1 MFISFLF
8 SEKYVYISKTILIN
22 LFAKKVLL
30 IFLTTL
36 NLYAKIIYR
45 TYVLYDRSKILII
58 YIRRKK
64 LLSKQAISLSY
75 LYGGK
80 WIGFSD
86 QTKSTMDCLKIKTSS
101 NESFYLQYRTWN
113 KGMNGYYPYV
123 KSTENDY
130 AGSSGKPIQQLQ
142 IQAYRNDGTKLV
154 SGVVVMYRAFVENKW
169 LPWVSNAD
177 PEWMDSVRS
186 KYNLGGTLDTS
197 SSYAGIS
204 GKNISGMEIRVYKE
218 SSLGNYS
225 GGESNPSLSY
235 MVGNESNWKSFS
247 KSTLSSKID
256 GIKIQTGSNK
266 DYYLT
271 YRTWNEGQS
280 SYYPAVNS
288 TENDYAGS
296 PGKAIQRLSINVYR
310 NNGTKLTSGIIVM
323 YRVYTD
329 SRWLPWV
336 SNADPEWMR
345 NVKTKYSLNGT
356 LDTGSSYAGIDGKNI
371 GGVEIRIF
379 EEDSLNAGSGSFV
392 GSEELITTQYMA
404 NSTSNWKSFNHKVMA
419 SPIDGIKIQTNS
431 NSDFYLRYKTWNEGQ
446 SYYYPEVTSLENDYA
461 GYPNKPIQGLSISAY
476 SKDGTKLTAGVVVM
490 YRAYVDGRWLPWVS
504 NADPEWMQDVQE
516 NYNLGGTLDVSSSY
530 AGIIGKNIS
539 GVEIYVFNGKSISSS
554 IGNLSGGKVAST
566 LSYIDEDSNWHSFT
580 SMASS
585 VHINGIKIKTDKS
598 KPYYLL
604 YRTWNEG
611 KSYYYPFVKSNEN
624 DYAGYPGGTVQL
636 LNIQVYSKEDVKLT
650 SGVVVMYRVHVE
662 GNWLPWVSNADPKWM
677 RSVQSKYNLDGTL
690 DTGSSY
696 AGIDGK
702 NINGVEIHIYEENE
716 IYTKPQTP
724 IGNSKIIQ
732 APFISQLGK
741 YPTGCESVTT
751 VMALNH
757 IGIDVSVDKFI
768 DSYLTKTGVPFDPS
782 ISFGGNPRSTS
793 GYGCYAPVIKKA
805 LDKALSGKNYEAKV
819 LNNVSLKTLCSQYI
833 DKGIPVILWA
843 TMYMNTPYISSTW
856 TYNGKTINWI
866 APEHCLLLVGYD
878 SSHYIFND
886 PLTSHPQ
893 TYYSK
898 SSVEAAY
905 KGLNYQAIVLEK
917 KDTSTPAPT
926 PAPVY
931 KYGAVKNPENGII
944 YPIEYLENGKQYID
958 VPYKL
963 EKTTKLTKN
972 SFNAAKF
979 ISGLAF
985 DDSLVDK
992 MDKAPLIGSI
1002 YGIVVG
1008 GITSFAESWESLY
1021 IDVEYWQDKSSGK
1034 RRAFVKC
1041 GESNYCN
1048 FFNNLISLKNLSMKD
1063 IHGYWSGANIYSA
1076 VVWETT
1082 VNDFAKGEY
1091 GKYKGIVPND
1101 SYNYDIVFTFDER
1114 RRSDKHVSWIFCGE
1128 NGKMY
1133 EYATIYDSEKIEIV
1147 VKNFWGTE
1155 VDRINIMPQI
1165 NPVSELPQD
1174 KAALFEFVK
1183 A

>member
-1 MFISFLF
+1 
-8 SEKYVYISKTILIN
+8 
-22 LFAKKVLL
+22 
-30 IFLTTL
+30 
-36 NLYAKIIYR
+36 
-45 TYVLYDRSKILII
+45 
-58 YIRRKK
+58 
-64 LLSKQAISLSY
+64 
-75 LYGGK
+75 
-80 WIGFSD
+80 
-86 QTKSTMDCLKIKTSS
+86 
-101 NESFYLQYRTWN
+101 
-113 KGMNGYYPYV
+113 
-123 KSTENDY
+123 
-130 AGSSGKPIQQLQ
+130 
-142 IQAYRNDGTKLV
+142 
-154 SGVVVMYRAFVENKW
+154 MYRAFVENKW

-177 PEWMDSVRS
+177 PEWMDSVQS

-204 GKNISGMEIRVYKE
+204 GKNISGIEIRVYKE

-235 MVGNESNWKSFS
+235 MVGNGSNWKSFS
-247 KSTLSSKID
+247 KSTLSSRID

-356 LDTGSSYAGIDGKNI
+356 LDTGSSYAVIDGKNI

-580 SMASS
+580 STASS
-585 VHINGIKIKTDKS
+585 VHINGIKIKTDKD

-611 KSYYYPFVKSNEN
+611 KSYYYPFVKSTEN
-624 DYAGYPGGTVQL
+624 DYAGYPGGIVQL
-636 LNIQVYSKEDVKLT
+636 LNIQVYSKDDVKLT
-650 SGVVVMYRVHVE
+650 SGVVVMYRVHV
-662 GNWLPWVSNADPKWM
+662 GGSWLPWVSNADPKWM
-677 RSVQSKYNLDGTL
+677 RSVQTKYNLGGTL
-690 DTGSSY
+690 DTGASY
-696 AGIDGK
+696 AGIDGQ
-702 NINGVEIHIYEENE
+702 NINGVEIYIYEENE

-757 IGIDVSVDKFI
+757 IGIDISVDKFI
-768 DSYLTKTGVPFDPS
+768 DSYLTKTGVPFDPN
-782 ISFGGNPRSTS
+782 ISFGGNPRYTS

-805 LDKALSGKNYEAKV
+805 LDKALSGQKYTAKQ
-819 LNNVSLKTLCSQYI
+819 LYGVSLKNLCSNYI

-886 PLTSHPQ
+886 PLTYQPQ

-898 SSVEAAY
+898 SSVEVAY

-931 KYGAVKNPENGII
+931 KYGAVKNPINGKI
-944 YPIEYLENGKQYID
+944 YPIEYYENGKSY
-958 VPYKL
+958 YKEEHINE
-963 EKTTKLTKN
+963 EKTTRLVKN
-972 SFNAAKF
+972 SFDVAKF

-1002 YGIVVG
+1002 YGIVIG
-1008 GITSFAESWESLY
+1008 GITSFSESWESLY
-1021 IDVEYWQDKSSGK
+1021 IDVKYYKAKSSG
-1034 RRAFVKC
+1034 RRWANIEC
-1041 GESNYCN
+1041 GESKYCN
-1048 FFNNLISLKNLSMKD
+1048 FFNNLLSLKNQSMRALY
-1063 IHGYWSGANIYSA
+1063 GRWSGANMYSA
-1076 VVWETT
+1076 QVWEST
-1082 VNDFAKGEY
+1082 VNDFAKGQY
-1091 GKYKGIVPND
+1091 AKFKGIIPNNP
-1101 SYNYDIVFTFDER
+1101 YNYDIIFTFDER
-1114 RRSDKHVSWIFCGE
+1114 RKEDKYVSQIFCGKD
-1128 NGKMY
+1128 GKMY
-1133 EYATIYDSEKIEIV
+1133 EYAHIYNSEKIEIV
-1147 VKNFWGTE
+1147 VKDFLGTE
-1155 VDRINIMPQI
+1155 IDRINILPQM
-1165 NPVSELPQD
+1165 NPLSELPQD
-1174 KAALFEFVK
+1174 KAALFEFMK

>member
-1 MFISFLF
+1 
-8 SEKYVYISKTILIN
+8 
-22 LFAKKVLL
+22 
-30 IFLTTL
+30 
-36 NLYAKIIYR
+36 
-45 TYVLYDRSKILII
+45 
-58 YIRRKK
+58 
-64 LLSKQAISLSY
+64 
-75 LYGGK
+75 
-80 WIGFSD
+80 
-86 QTKSTMDCLKIKTSS
+86 
-101 NESFYLQYRTWN
+101 
-113 KGMNGYYPYV
+113 
-123 KSTENDY
+123 
-130 AGSSGKPIQQLQ
+130 
-142 IQAYRNDGTKLV
+142 
-154 SGVVVMYRAFVENKW
+154 MYRAFVENKW

-177 PEWMDSVRS
+177 PEWMDSVQS

-204 GKNISGMEIRVYKE
+204 GKNISGIEIRVYKE

-247 KSTLSSKID
+247 KSTLSSRID

-580 SMASS
+580 STASS
-585 VHINGIKIKTDKS
+585 VHINGIKIKTDKD

-611 KSYYYPFVKSNEN
+611 KSYYYPFVKSTEN
-624 DYAGYPGGTVQL
+624 DYAGYPGGIVQL
-636 LNIQVYSKEDVKLT
+636 LNIQVYSKDDVKLT
-650 SGVVVMYRVHVE
+650 SGVVVMYRVHV
-662 GNWLPWVSNADPKWM
+662 GGSWLPWVSNADPKWM
-677 RSVQSKYNLDGTL
+677 RSVQTKYNLGGTL
-690 DTGSSY
+690 DTGASY
-696 AGIDGK
+696 AGIDGQ
-702 NINGVEIHIYEENE
+702 NINGVEIYIYEENE

-757 IGIDVSVDKFI
+757 IGIDISVDKFI
-768 DSYLTKTGVPFDPS
+768 DSYLTKTGVPFDPN
-782 ISFGGNPRSTS
+782 ISFGGNPRYTS

-805 LDKALSGKNYEAKV
+805 LDKALSGQKYTAKQ
-819 LNNVSLKTLCSQYI
+819 LYGVSLKNLCSNYI

-886 PLTSHPQ
+886 PLTYQPQ

-898 SSVEAAY
+898 SSVEVAY

-931 KYGAVKNPENGII
+931 KYGAVKNPINGKI
-944 YPIEYLENGKQYID
+944 YPIEYYENGKSY
-958 VPYKL
+958 YKEEHINE
-963 EKTTKLTKN
+963 EKTTRLVKN
-972 SFNAAKF
+972 SFDVAKF

-1002 YGIVVG
+1002 YGIVIG
-1008 GITSFAESWESLY
+1008 GITSFSESWESLY
-1021 IDVEYWQDKSSGK
+1021 IDVKYYKAKSSG
-1034 RRAFVKC
+1034 RRWANIEC
-1041 GESNYCN
+1041 GESKYCN
-1048 FFNNLISLKNLSMKD
+1048 FFNNLLSLKNQSMRALY
-1063 IHGYWSGANIYSA
+1063 GRWSGANMYSA
-1076 VVWETT
+1076 QVWEST
-1082 VNDFAKGEY
+1082 VNDFAKGQY
-1091 GKYKGIVPND
+1091 AKFKGIIPNN
-1101 SYNYDIVFTFDER
+1101 SYNYDIIFTFDER
-1114 RRSDKHVSWIFCGE
+1114 RKEDKYVSQIFCGKD
-1128 NGKMY
+1128 GKMY
-1133 EYATIYDSEKIEIV
+1133 EYAHIYNSEKIEIV
-1147 VKNFWGTE
+1147 VKDFLGTE
-1155 VDRINIMPQI
+1155 IDRINILPQM
-1165 NPVSELPQD
+1165 NPLSELPQD
-1174 KAALFEFVK
+1174 KAALFEFMK

>member
-1 MFISFLF
+1 
-8 SEKYVYISKTILIN
+8 
-22 LFAKKVLL
+22 
-30 IFLTTL
+30 
-36 NLYAKIIYR
+36 
-45 TYVLYDRSKILII
+45 
-58 YIRRKK
+58 
-64 LLSKQAISLSY
+64 
-75 LYGGK
+75 
-80 WIGFSD
+80 
-86 QTKSTMDCLKIKTSS
+86 
-101 NESFYLQYRTWN
+101 
-113 KGMNGYYPYV
+113 
-123 KSTENDY
+123 
-130 AGSSGKPIQQLQ
+130 
-142 IQAYRNDGTKLV
+142 
-154 SGVVVMYRAFVENKW
+154 MYRAFVENKW

-177 PEWMDSVRS
+177 PEWMDSVQS

-204 GKNISGMEIRVYKE
+204 GKNISGIEIRVYKE

-235 MVGNESNWKSFS
+235 MVGNGSNWKSFS
-247 KSTLSSKID
+247 KSTLSSRID

-356 LDTGSSYAGIDGKNI
+356 LDTGSSYAVIDGKNI

-580 SMASS
+580 STASS
-585 VHINGIKIKTDKS
+585 VHINGIKIKTDKD

-611 KSYYYPFVKSNEN
+611 KSYYYPFVKSTEN
-624 DYAGYPGGTVQL
+624 DYAGYPGGIVQL
-636 LNIQVYSKEDVKLT
+636 LNIQVYSKDDVKLT
-650 SGVVVMYRVHVE
+650 SGVVVMYRVHV
-662 GNWLPWVSNADPKWM
+662 GGSWLPWVSNADPKWM
-677 RSVQSKYNLDGTL
+677 RSVQTKYNLGGTL
-690 DTGSSY
+690 DTGASY
-696 AGIDGK
+696 AGIDGQ
-702 NINGVEIHIYEENE
+702 NINGVEIYIYEENE

-757 IGIDVSVDKFI
+757 IGIDISVDKFI
-768 DSYLTKTGVPFDPS
+768 DSYLTKTGVPFDPN
-782 ISFGGNPRSTS
+782 ISFGGNPRYTS

-805 LDKALSGKNYEAKV
+805 LDKALSGQKYTAKQ
-819 LNNVSLKTLCSQYI
+819 LYGVSLKNLCSNYI

-886 PLTSHPQ
+886 PLTYQPQ

-898 SSVEAAY
+898 SSVEVAY

-931 KYGAVKNPENGII
+931 KYGAVKNPINGKI
-944 YPIEYLENGKQYID
+944 YPIEYYENGKSY
-958 VPYKL
+958 YKEEHINE
-963 EKTTKLTKN
+963 EKTTRLVKN
-972 SFNAAKF
+972 SFDVAKF

-1002 YGIVVG
+1002 YGIVIG
-1008 GITSFAESWESLY
+1008 GITSFSESWESLY
-1021 IDVEYWQDKSSGK
+1021 IDVKYYKAKSSG
-1034 RRAFVKC
+1034 RRWANIEC
-1041 GESNYCN
+1041 GESKYCN
-1048 FFNNLISLKNLSMKD
+1048 FFNNLLSLKNQSMRALY
-1063 IHGYWSGANIYSA
+1063 GRWSGANMYSA
-1076 VVWETT
+1076 QVWEST
-1082 VNDFAKGEY
+1082 VNDFAKGQY
-1091 GKYKGIVPND
+1091 AKFKGIIPNN
-1101 SYNYDIVFTFDER
+1101 SYNYDIIFTFDER
-1114 RRSDKHVSWIFCGE
+1114 RKEDKYVSQIFCGKD
-1128 NGKMY
+1128 GKMY
-1133 EYATIYDSEKIEIV
+1133 EYAHIYNSEKIEIV
-1147 VKNFWGTE
+1147 VKDFLGTE
-1155 VDRINIMPQI
+1155 IDRINILPQM
-1165 NPVSELPQD
+1165 NPLSELPQD
-1174 KAALFEFVK
+1174 KAALFEFMK

>member
-1 MFISFLF
+1 
-8 SEKYVYISKTILIN
+8 
-22 LFAKKVLL
+22 
-30 IFLTTL
+30 
-36 NLYAKIIYR
+36 
-45 TYVLYDRSKILII
+45 
-58 YIRRKK
+58 
-64 LLSKQAISLSY
+64 
-75 LYGGK
+75 
-80 WIGFSD
+80 
-86 QTKSTMDCLKIKTSS
+86 
-101 NESFYLQYRTWN
+101 
-113 KGMNGYYPYV
+113 
-123 KSTENDY
+123 
-130 AGSSGKPIQQLQ
+130 
-142 IQAYRNDGTKLV
+142 
-154 SGVVVMYRAFVENKW
+154 MYRAFVENKW
-169 LPWVSNAD
+169 LPRVSNAD
-177 PEWMDSVRS
+177 PEWMDSVQS

-204 GKNISGMEIRVYKE
+204 GKNISGIEIRVYKE

-247 KSTLSSKID
+247 KSTFSSRID

-446 SYYYPEVTSLENDYA
+446 SYYYPEVTSLENDYV

-580 SMASS
+580 STASS
-585 VHINGIKIKTDKS
+585 VHINGIKIKTDKD

-611 KSYYYPFVKSNEN
+611 KSYYYPFVKSTEN
-624 DYAGYPGGTVQL
+624 DYAGYPGGIVQL
-636 LNIQVYSKEDVKLT
+636 LNIQVYSKDDVKLT
-650 SGVVVMYRVHVE
+650 SGVVVMYRVHV
-662 GNWLPWVSNADPKWM
+662 GGIWLPWVSNADPKWM
-677 RSVQSKYNLDGTL
+677 RSVQTKYNLGGTL
-690 DTGSSY
+690 DTGASY
-696 AGIDGK
+696 AGIDGQ
-702 NINGVEIHIYEENE
+702 NINGVEIYIYEENE

-757 IGIDVSVDKFI
+757 ICIDISVDKFI
-768 DSYLTKTGVPFDPS
+768 DSYLTKTGVPFDPN
-782 ISFGGNPRSTS
+782 ISFGGNPRYTS

-805 LDKALSGKNYEAKV
+805 LDKALSGQKYTAKQ
-819 LNNVSLKTLCSQYI
+819 LYGVSLKNLCSNYI

-856 TYNGKTINWI
+856 IYNGKTINLI

-886 PLTSHPQ
+886 PLTYQPQ

-898 SSVEAAY
+898 SSVEVAY

-1155 VDRINIMPQI
+1155 VDRINIMPQM
-1165 NPVSELPQD
+1165 NPLSELPQD
-1174 KAALFEFVK
+1174 KAALFEFMK

>member
-1 MFISFLF
+1 
-8 SEKYVYISKTILIN
+8 
-22 LFAKKVLL
+22 
-30 IFLTTL
+30 
-36 NLYAKIIYR
+36 
-45 TYVLYDRSKILII
+45 
-58 YIRRKK
+58 
-64 LLSKQAISLSY
+64 
-75 LYGGK
+75 
-80 WIGFSD
+80 
-86 QTKSTMDCLKIKTSS
+86 
-101 NESFYLQYRTWN
+101 
-113 KGMNGYYPYV
+113 
-123 KSTENDY
+123 
-130 AGSSGKPIQQLQ
+130 
-142 IQAYRNDGTKLV
+142 
-154 SGVVVMYRAFVENKW
+154 
-169 LPWVSNAD
+169 
-177 PEWMDSVRS
+177 
-186 KYNLGGTLDTS
+186 
-197 SSYAGIS
+197 
-204 GKNISGMEIRVYKE
+204 
-218 SSLGNYS
+218 
-225 GGESNPSLSY
+225 
-235 MVGNESNWKSFS
+235 
-247 KSTLSSKID
+247 
-256 GIKIQTGSNK
+256 
-266 DYYLT
+266 
-271 YRTWNEGQS
+271 
-280 SYYPAVNS
+280 
-288 TENDYAGS
+288 
-296 PGKAIQRLSINVYR
+296 
-310 NNGTKLTSGIIVM
+310 
-323 YRVYTD
+323 
-329 SRWLPWV
+329 
-336 SNADPEWMR
+336 
-345 NVKTKYSLNGT
+345 
-356 LDTGSSYAGIDGKNI
+356 
-371 GGVEIRIF
+371 
-379 EEDSLNAGSGSFV
+379 
-392 GSEELITTQYMA
+392 MA

-580 SMASS
+580 STASS
-585 VHINGIKIKTDKS
+585 VHINGIKIKTDKD

-611 KSYYYPFVKSNEN
+611 KSYYYPFVKSTEN
-624 DYAGYPGGTVQL
+624 DYAGYPGGIVQL
-636 LNIQVYSKEDVKLT
+636 LNIQVYSKDDVKLT
-650 SGVVVMYRVHVE
+650 SGVVVMYRVHV
-662 GNWLPWVSNADPKWM
+662 GGSWLPWVSNADPKWM
-677 RSVQSKYNLDGTL
+677 RSVQTKYNLGGTL
-690 DTGSSY
+690 DTGASY
-696 AGIDGK
+696 AGIDGQ
-702 NINGVEIHIYEENE
+702 NINGVEIYIYEENE

-757 IGIDVSVDKFI
+757 IGIDISVDKFI
-768 DSYLTKTGVPFDPS
+768 DSYLTKTGVPFDPN
-782 ISFGGNPRSTS
+782 ISFGGNPRYTS

-805 LDKALSGKNYEAKV
+805 LDKALSGQKYTAKQ
-819 LNNVSLKTLCSQYI
+819 LYGVSLKNLCSNYI

-886 PLTSHPQ
+886 PLTYQPQ

-898 SSVEAAY
+898 SSVEVAY

-931 KYGAVKNPENGII
+931 KYGAVKNPINGKI
-944 YPIEYLENGKQYID
+944 YPIEYYENGKSY
-958 VPYKL
+958 YKEEHINE
-963 EKTTKLTKN
+963 EKTTRLVKN
-972 SFNAAKF
+972 SFDVAKF

-1002 YGIVVG
+1002 YGIVIG
-1008 GITSFAESWESLY
+1008 GITSFSESWESLY
-1021 IDVEYWQDKSSGK
+1021 IDVKYYKAKSSG
-1034 RRAFVKC
+1034 RRWANIEC
-1041 GESNYCN
+1041 GESKYCN
-1048 FFNNLISLKNLSMKD
+1048 FFNNLLSLKNQSMRALY
-1063 IHGYWSGANIYSA
+1063 GRWSGANMYSA
-1076 VVWETT
+1076 QVWEST
-1082 VNDFAKGEY
+1082 VNDFAKGQY
-1091 GKYKGIVPND
+1091 AKFKGIIPNN
-1101 SYNYDIVFTFDER
+1101 SYNYDIIFTFDER
-1114 RRSDKHVSWIFCGE
+1114 RKEDKYVSQIFCGKD
-1128 NGKMY
+1128 GKMY
-1133 EYATIYDSEKIEIV
+1133 EYAHIYNSEKIEIV

>member
-1 MFISFLF
+1 M
-8 SEKYVYISKTILIN
+8 
-22 LFAKKVLL
+22 
-30 IFLTTL
+30 
-36 NLYAKIIYR
+36 
-45 TYVLYDRSKILII
+45 
-58 YIRRKK
+58 IR
-64 LLSKQAISLSY
+64 QNP
-75 LYGGK
+75 
-80 WIGFSD
+80 
-86 QTKSTMDCLKIKTSS
+86 TMDCLKIKTSS

-154 SGVVVMYRAFVENKW
+154 SGIVVMYRAFVENKW

-177 PEWMDSVRS
+177 PEWMDSVQS

-204 GKNISGMEIRVYKE
+204 GKNISGIEIRVYKE

-247 KSTLSSKID
+247 KSTLSSRID

-580 SMASS
+580 STASS
-585 VHINGIKIKTDKS
+585 VHINGIKIKTDKD

-611 KSYYYPFVKSNEN
+611 KSYYYPFVKSTEN
-624 DYAGYPGGTVQL
+624 DYAGYPGGIVQL
-636 LNIQVYSKEDVKLT
+636 LNIQVYSKDDVKLT

-931 KYGAVKNPENGII
+931 KYGAVKNPINGKI
-944 YPIEYLENGKQYID
+944 YPIEYYENGKSY
-958 VPYKL
+958 YKEEHINE
-963 EKTTKLTKN
+963 EKTTRLVKN
-972 SFNAAKF
+972 SFDVAKF

-1002 YGIVVG
+1002 YGIVIG
-1008 GITSFAESWESLY
+1008 GITSFSESWESLY
-1021 IDVEYWQDKSSGK
+1021 IDVKYYKAKSSG
-1034 RRAFVKC
+1034 RRWANIEC
-1041 GESNYCN
+1041 GESKYCN
-1048 FFNNLISLKNLSMKD
+1048 FFNNLLSLKNQSMRALY
-1063 IHGYWSGANIYSA
+1063 GRWSGANMYSA
-1076 VVWETT
+1076 QVWEST
-1082 VNDFAKGEY
+1082 VNDFAKGQY
-1091 GKYKGIVPND
+1091 AKFKGIIPNN
-1101 SYNYDIVFTFDER
+1101 SYNYDIIFTFDER
-1114 RRSDKHVSWIFCGE
+1114 RKEDKYVSQIFCGKD
-1128 NGKMY
+1128 GKMY
-1133 EYATIYDSEKIEIV
+1133 EYAHIYNSEKIEIV
-1147 VKNFWGTE
+1147 VKDFLGTE
-1155 VDRINIMPQI
+1155 IDRINILPQM
-1165 NPVSELPQD
+1165 NPLSELPQD
-1174 KAALFEFVK
+1174 KAALFEFMK

>member
-1 MFISFLF
+1 MIM
-8 SEKYVYISKTILIN
+8 
-22 LFAKKVLL
+22 
-30 IFLTTL
+30 
-36 NLYAKIIYR
+36 
-45 TYVLYDRSKILII
+45 
-58 YIRRKK
+58 
-64 LLSKQAISLSY
+64 QA
-75 LYGGK
+75 
-80 WIGFSD
+80 
-86 QTKSTMDCLKIKTSS
+86 
-101 NESFYLQYRTWN
+101 
-113 KGMNGYYPYV
+113 P
-123 KSTENDY
+123 
-130 AGSSGKPIQQLQ
+130 
-142 IQAYRNDGTKLV
+142 
-154 SGVVVMYRAFVENKW
+154 
-169 LPWVSNAD
+169 
-177 PEWMDSVRS
+177 
-186 KYNLGGTLDTS
+186 
-197 SSYAGIS
+197 
-204 GKNISGMEIRVYKE
+204 
-218 SSLGNYS
+218 
-225 GGESNPSLSY
+225 
-235 MVGNESNWKSFS
+235 
-247 KSTLSSKID
+247 
-256 GIKIQTGSNK
+256 
-266 DYYLT
+266 
-271 YRTWNEGQS
+271 
-280 SYYPAVNS
+280 
-288 TENDYAGS
+288 

-580 SMASS
+580 STASS
-585 VHINGIKIKTDKS
+585 VHINGIKIKTDKD

-611 KSYYYPFVKSNEN
+611 KSYYYPFVKSTEN
-624 DYAGYPGGTVQL
+624 DYAGYPGGIVQL
-636 LNIQVYSKEDVKLT
+636 LNIQVYSKDDVKLT
-650 SGVVVMYRVHVE
+650 SGVVVMYRVHV
-662 GNWLPWVSNADPKWM
+662 GGSWLPWVSNADPKWM
-677 RSVQSKYNLDGTL
+677 RSVQTKYNLGGTL
-690 DTGSSY
+690 DTGASY
-696 AGIDGK
+696 AGIDGQ
-702 NINGVEIHIYEENE
+702 NINGVEIYIYEENE

-757 IGIDVSVDKFI
+757 IGIDISVDKFI
-768 DSYLTKTGVPFDPS
+768 DSYLTKTGVPFDPN
-782 ISFGGNPRSTS
+782 ISFGGNPRYTS

-805 LDKALSGKNYEAKV
+805 LDKALSGQKYTAKQ
-819 LNNVSLKTLCSQYI
+819 LYGVSLKNLCSNYI

-886 PLTSHPQ
+886 PLTYQPQ

-898 SSVEAAY
+898 SSVEVAY

-931 KYGAVKNPENGII
+931 KYGAVKNPINGKI
-944 YPIEYLENGKQYID
+944 YPIEYYENGKSY
-958 VPYKL
+958 YKEEHINE
-963 EKTTKLTKN
+963 EKTTRLVKN
-972 SFNAAKF
+972 SFDVAKF

>member
-1 MFISFLF
+1 M
-8 SEKYVYISKTILIN
+8 
-22 LFAKKVLL
+22 
-30 IFLTTL
+30 
-36 NLYAKIIYR
+36 
-45 TYVLYDRSKILII
+45 
-58 YIRRKK
+58 
-64 LLSKQAISLSY
+64 QA
-75 LYGGK
+75 
-80 WIGFSD
+80 
-86 QTKSTMDCLKIKTSS
+86 
-101 NESFYLQYRTWN
+101 
-113 KGMNGYYPYV
+113 P
-123 KSTENDY
+123 
-130 AGSSGKPIQQLQ
+130 
-142 IQAYRNDGTKLV
+142 
-154 SGVVVMYRAFVENKW
+154 
-169 LPWVSNAD
+169 
-177 PEWMDSVRS
+177 
-186 KYNLGGTLDTS
+186 
-197 SSYAGIS
+197 
-204 GKNISGMEIRVYKE
+204 
-218 SSLGNYS
+218 
-225 GGESNPSLSY
+225 
-235 MVGNESNWKSFS
+235 
-247 KSTLSSKID
+247 
-256 GIKIQTGSNK
+256 
-266 DYYLT
+266 
-271 YRTWNEGQS
+271 
-280 SYYPAVNS
+280 
-288 TENDYAGS
+288 

-580 SMASS
+580 STASS
-585 VHINGIKIKTDKS
+585 VHINGIKIKTDKD

-611 KSYYYPFVKSNEN
+611 KSYYYPFVKSTEN
-624 DYAGYPGGTVQL
+624 DYAGYPGGIVQL
-636 LNIQVYSKEDVKLT
+636 LNIQVYSKDDVKLT
-650 SGVVVMYRVHVE
+650 SGVVVMYRVHV
-662 GNWLPWVSNADPKWM
+662 GGSWLPWVSNADPKWM
-677 RSVQSKYNLDGTL
+677 RSVQTKYNLGGTL
-690 DTGSSY
+690 DTGASY
-696 AGIDGK
+696 AGIDGQ
-702 NINGVEIHIYEENE
+702 NINGVEIYIYEENE

-757 IGIDVSVDKFI
+757 IGIDISVDKFI
-768 DSYLTKTGVPFDPS
+768 DSYLTKTGVPFDPN
-782 ISFGGNPRSTS
+782 ISFGGNPRYTS

-805 LDKALSGKNYEAKV
+805 LDKALSGQKYTAKQ
-819 LNNVSLKTLCSQYI
+819 LYGVSLKNLCSNYI

-886 PLTSHPQ
+886 PLTYQPQ

-898 SSVEAAY
+898 SSVEVAY

-931 KYGAVKNPENGII
+931 KYGAVKNPINGKI
-944 YPIEYLENGKQYID
+944 YPIEYYENGKSY
-958 VPYKL
+958 YKEEHINE
-963 EKTTKLTKN
+963 EKTTRLVKN
-972 SFNAAKF
+972 SFDVAKF

-1002 YGIVVG
+1002 YGIVIG
-1008 GITSFAESWESLY
+1008 GITSFSESWESLY
-1021 IDVEYWQDKSSGK
+1021 IDVKYYKAKSSG
-1034 RRAFVKC
+1034 RRWANIEC
-1041 GESNYCN
+1041 GESKYCN
-1048 FFNNLISLKNLSMKD
+1048 FFNNLLSLKNQSMRALY
-1063 IHGYWSGANIYSA
+1063 GRWSGANMYSA
-1076 VVWETT
+1076 QVWEST
-1082 VNDFAKGEY
+1082 VNDFAKGQY
-1091 GKYKGIVPND
+1091 AKFKGIIPNN
-1101 SYNYDIVFTFDER
+1101 SYNYDIIFTFDER
-1114 RRSDKHVSWIFCGE
+1114 RKENKYVSQIFCGKD
-1128 NGKMY
+1128 GKMY
-1133 EYATIYDSEKIEIV
+1133 EYAHIYNSEKIEIV
-1147 VKNFWGTE
+1147 VKDFLGTE
-1155 VDRINIMPQI
+1155 IDRINILPQM
-1165 NPVSELPQD
+1165 NPLSELPQD
-1174 KAALFEFVK
+1174 KAALFEFMK

>member
-1 MFISFLF
+1 
-8 SEKYVYISKTILIN
+8 
-22 LFAKKVLL
+22 
-30 IFLTTL
+30 
-36 NLYAKIIYR
+36 
-45 TYVLYDRSKILII
+45 
-58 YIRRKK
+58 
-64 LLSKQAISLSY
+64 
-75 LYGGK
+75 
-80 WIGFSD
+80 
-86 QTKSTMDCLKIKTSS
+86 
-101 NESFYLQYRTWN
+101 
-113 KGMNGYYPYV
+113 
-123 KSTENDY
+123 
-130 AGSSGKPIQQLQ
+130 
-142 IQAYRNDGTKLV
+142 
-154 SGVVVMYRAFVENKW
+154 
-169 LPWVSNAD
+169 
-177 PEWMDSVRS
+177 
-186 KYNLGGTLDTS
+186 
-197 SSYAGIS
+197 
-204 GKNISGMEIRVYKE
+204 
-218 SSLGNYS
+218 
-225 GGESNPSLSY
+225 
-235 MVGNESNWKSFS
+235 
-247 KSTLSSKID
+247 
-256 GIKIQTGSNK
+256 
-266 DYYLT
+266 
-271 YRTWNEGQS
+271 
-280 SYYPAVNS
+280 
-288 TENDYAGS
+288 
-296 PGKAIQRLSINVYR
+296 
-310 NNGTKLTSGIIVM
+310 M

-580 SMASS
+580 STASS
-585 VHINGIKIKTDKS
+585 VHINGIKIKTDKD

-611 KSYYYPFVKSNEN
+611 KSYYYPFVKSTEN
-624 DYAGYPGGTVQL
+624 DYAGYPGGIVQL
-636 LNIQVYSKEDVKLT
+636 LNIQVYSKDDVKLT
-650 SGVVVMYRVHVE
+650 SGVVVMYRVHV
-662 GNWLPWVSNADPKWM
+662 GGSWLPWVSNADPKWM
-677 RSVQSKYNLDGTL
+677 RSVQTKYNLGGTL
-690 DTGSSY
+690 DTGASY
-696 AGIDGK
+696 AGIDGQ
-702 NINGVEIHIYEENE
+702 NINGVEIYIYEENE

-757 IGIDVSVDKFI
+757 IGIDISVDKFI
-768 DSYLTKTGVPFDPS
+768 DSYLTKTGVPFDPN
-782 ISFGGNPRSTS
+782 ISFGGNPRYTS

-805 LDKALSGKNYEAKV
+805 LDKALSGQKYTAKQ
-819 LNNVSLKTLCSQYI
+819 LYGVSLKNLCSNYI

-886 PLTSHPQ
+886 PLTYQPQ

-898 SSVEAAY
+898 SSVEVAY

-931 KYGAVKNPENGII
+931 KYGAVKNPINGKI
-944 YPIEYLENGKQYID
+944 YPIEYYENGKSY
-958 VPYKL
+958 YKEEHINE
-963 EKTTKLTKN
+963 EKTTRLVKN
-972 SFNAAKF
+972 SFDVAKF

-1002 YGIVVG
+1002 YGIVIG
-1008 GITSFAESWESLY
+1008 GITSFSESWESLY
-1021 IDVEYWQDKSSGK
+1021 IDVKYYKAKSSG
-1034 RRAFVKC
+1034 RRWANIEC
-1041 GESNYCN
+1041 GESKYCN
-1048 FFNNLISLKNLSMKD
+1048 FFNNLLSLKNQSMRALY
-1063 IHGYWSGANIYSA
+1063 GRWSGANMYSA
-1076 VVWETT
+1076 QVWEST
-1082 VNDFAKGEY
+1082 VNDFAKGQY
-1091 GKYKGIVPND
+1091 AKFKGIIPNN
-1101 SYNYDIVFTFDER
+1101 SYNYDIIFTFDER
-1114 RRSDKHVSWIFCGE
+1114 RKEDKYVSQIFCGKD
-1128 NGKMY
+1128 GKMY
-1133 EYATIYDSEKIEIV
+1133 EYAHIYNSEKIEIV
-1147 VKNFWGTE
+1147 VKDFLGTKI
-1155 VDRINIMPQI
+1155 DRINILPQM
-1165 NPVSELPQD
+1165 NPLSELPQD
-1174 KAALFEFVK
+1174 KAALFEFMK

>member
-1 MFISFLF
+1 
-8 SEKYVYISKTILIN
+8 
-22 LFAKKVLL
+22 
-30 IFLTTL
+30 
-36 NLYAKIIYR
+36 
-45 TYVLYDRSKILII
+45 
-58 YIRRKK
+58 
-64 LLSKQAISLSY
+64 
-75 LYGGK
+75 
-80 WIGFSD
+80 
-86 QTKSTMDCLKIKTSS
+86 
-101 NESFYLQYRTWN
+101 
-113 KGMNGYYPYV
+113 
-123 KSTENDY
+123 
-130 AGSSGKPIQQLQ
+130 
-142 IQAYRNDGTKLV
+142 
-154 SGVVVMYRAFVENKW
+154 MYRAFVENKW

-177 PEWMDSVRS
+177 PEWMDSVQS

-204 GKNISGMEIRVYKE
+204 GKNISGIEIRVYKE

-247 KSTLSSKID
+247 KSTLSSRID

-419 SPIDGIKIQTNS
+419 SHIDGIKIQTNS

-580 SMASS
+580 STASS
-585 VHINGIKIKTDKS
+585 VHINGIKIKTDKD

-611 KSYYYPFVKSNEN
+611 KSYYYPFVKSTEN
-624 DYAGYPGGTVQL
+624 DYAGYPGGIVQL
-636 LNIQVYSKEDVKLT
+636 LNIQVYSKDDVKLT
-650 SGVVVMYRVHVE
+650 SGVVVMYRVHV
-662 GNWLPWVSNADPKWM
+662 GGSWLPWVSNADPKWM
-677 RSVQSKYNLDGTL
+677 RSVQTKYNLGGTL
-690 DTGSSY
+690 DTGASY
-696 AGIDGK
+696 AGIDGQ
-702 NINGVEIHIYEENE
+702 NINGVEIYIYEENE

-757 IGIDVSVDKFI
+757 IGIDISVDKFI
-768 DSYLTKTGVPFDPS
+768 DSYLTKTGVPFDPN
-782 ISFGGNPRSTS
+782 ISFGGNPRYTS

-805 LDKALSGKNYEAKV
+805 LDKALSGQKYTAKQ
-819 LNNVSLKTLCSQYI
+819 LYGVSLKNLCSNYI

-886 PLTSHPQ
+886 PLTYQPQ

-898 SSVEAAY
+898 SSVEVAY

-931 KYGAVKNPENGII
+931 KYGAVKNPINGKI
-944 YPIEYLENGKQYID
+944 YPIEYYENGKSY
-958 VPYKL
+958 YKEEHINE
-963 EKTTKLTKN
+963 EKTTRLVKN
-972 SFNAAKF
+972 SFDVAKF

-1002 YGIVVG
+1002 YGIVIG
-1008 GITSFAESWESLY
+1008 GITSFSESWESLY
-1021 IDVEYWQDKSSGK
+1021 IDVKYYKAKSSG
-1034 RRAFVKC
+1034 RRWANIEC
-1041 GESNYCN
+1041 GESKYCN
-1048 FFNNLISLKNLSMKD
+1048 FFNNLLSLKNQSMRALY
-1063 IHGYWSGANIYSA
+1063 GRWSGANMYSA
-1076 VVWETT
+1076 QVWEST
-1082 VNDFAKGEY
+1082 VNDFAKGQY
-1091 GKYKGIVPND
+1091 AKFKGIIPNN
-1101 SYNYDIVFTFDER
+1101 SYNYDIIFTFDER
-1114 RRSDKHVSWIFCGE
+1114 RKEDKYVSQIFCGKD
-1128 NGKMY
+1128 GKMY
-1133 EYATIYDSEKIEIV
+1133 EYAHIYNSEKIEIV
-1147 VKNFWGTE
+1147 VKDFLGTE
-1155 VDRINIMPQI
+1155 IDRINILPQM
-1165 NPVSELPQD
+1165 NPLSELPQD
-1174 KAALFEFVK
+1174 KAALFEFMK

>member
-1 MFISFLF
+1 
-8 SEKYVYISKTILIN
+8 
-22 LFAKKVLL
+22 
-30 IFLTTL
+30 
-36 NLYAKIIYR
+36 
-45 TYVLYDRSKILII
+45 
-58 YIRRKK
+58 
-64 LLSKQAISLSY
+64 
-75 LYGGK
+75 
-80 WIGFSD
+80 
-86 QTKSTMDCLKIKTSS
+86 
-101 NESFYLQYRTWN
+101 
-113 KGMNGYYPYV
+113 
-123 KSTENDY
+123 
-130 AGSSGKPIQQLQ
+130 
-142 IQAYRNDGTKLV
+142 
-154 SGVVVMYRAFVENKW
+154 MYRAFVENKW

-177 PEWMDSVRS
+177 PEWMDSVQS

-204 GKNISGMEIRVYKE
+204 GKNISGIEIRVYKE

-235 MVGNESNWKSFS
+235 MVGNGSNWKSFS
-247 KSTLSSKID
+247 KSTLSSRID

-280 SYYPAVNS
+280 SYYTAVNS

-356 LDTGSSYAGIDGKNI
+356 LDTGSSYAVIDGKNI

-580 SMASS
+580 STASS
-585 VHINGIKIKTDKS
+585 VHINGIKIKTDKD

-611 KSYYYPFVKSNEN
+611 KSYYYPFVKSTEN
-624 DYAGYPGGTVQL
+624 DYAGYPGGIVQL
-636 LNIQVYSKEDVKLT
+636 LNIQVYSKDDVKLT
-650 SGVVVMYRVHVE
+650 SGVVVMYRVHV
-662 GNWLPWVSNADPKWM
+662 GGSWLPWVSNADPKWM
-677 RSVQSKYNLDGTL
+677 RSVQTKYNLGGTL
-690 DTGSSY
+690 DTGASY
-696 AGIDGK
+696 AGIDGQ
-702 NINGVEIHIYEENE
+702 NINGVEIYIYEENE

-757 IGIDVSVDKFI
+757 IGIDISVDKFI
-768 DSYLTKTGVPFDPS
+768 DSYLTKTGVPFDPN
-782 ISFGGNPRSTS
+782 ISFGGNPRYTS

-805 LDKALSGKNYEAKV
+805 LDKALSGQKYTAKQ
-819 LNNVSLKTLCSQYI
+819 LYGVSLKNLCSNYI

-886 PLTSHPQ
+886 PLTYQPQ

-898 SSVEAAY
+898 SSVEVAY

-931 KYGAVKNPENGII
+931 KYGAVKNPINGKI
-944 YPIEYLENGKQYID
+944 YPIEYYENGKSY
-958 VPYKL
+958 YKEEHINE
-963 EKTTKLTKN
+963 EKTTRLVKN
-972 SFNAAKF
+972 SFDVAKF

-1002 YGIVVG
+1002 YGIVIG
-1008 GITSFAESWESLY
+1008 GITSFSESWESLY
-1021 IDVEYWQDKSSGK
+1021 IDVKYYKAKSSG
-1034 RRAFVKC
+1034 RRWANIEC
-1041 GESNYCN
+1041 GESKYCN
-1048 FFNNLISLKNLSMKD
+1048 FFNNLLSLKNQSMRALY
-1063 IHGYWSGANIYSA
+1063 GRWSGANMYSA
-1076 VVWETT
+1076 QVWEST
-1082 VNDFAKGEY
+1082 VNDFAKGQY
-1091 GKYKGIVPND
+1091 AKFKGIIPNN
-1101 SYNYDIVFTFDER
+1101 SYNYDIIFTFDER
-1114 RRSDKHVSWIFCGE
+1114 RKEDKYVSQIFCGKD
-1128 NGKMY
+1128 GKMY
-1133 EYATIYDSEKIEIV
+1133 EYAHIYNSEKIEIV
-1147 VKNFWGTE
+1147 VKDFLGTE
-1155 VDRINIMPQI
+1155 IDRINILPQM
-1165 NPVSELPQD
+1165 NPLSELPQD
-1174 KAALFEFVK
+1174 KAALFEFMK

>member
-1 MFISFLF
+1 M
-8 SEKYVYISKTILIN
+8 
-22 LFAKKVLL
+22 
-30 IFLTTL
+30 
-36 NLYAKIIYR
+36 
-45 TYVLYDRSKILII
+45 
-58 YIRRKK
+58 
-64 LLSKQAISLSY
+64 
-75 LYGGK
+75 
-80 WIGFSD
+80 
-86 QTKSTMDCLKIKTSS
+86 SS
-101 NESFYLQYRTWN
+101 R
-113 KGMNGYYPYV
+113 
-123 KSTENDY
+123 
-130 AGSSGKPIQQLQ
+130 
-142 IQAYRNDGTKLV
+142 
-154 SGVVVMYRAFVENKW
+154 
-169 LPWVSNAD
+169 
-177 PEWMDSVRS
+177 
-186 KYNLGGTLDTS
+186 
-197 SSYAGIS
+197 
-204 GKNISGMEIRVYKE
+204 
-218 SSLGNYS
+218 
-225 GGESNPSLSY
+225 
-235 MVGNESNWKSFS
+235 
-247 KSTLSSKID
+247 ID

-580 SMASS
+580 STASS
-585 VHINGIKIKTDKS
+585 VHINGIKIKTDKD

-624 DYAGYPGGTVQL
+624 DYAGYPGGIVQL
-636 LNIQVYSKEDVKLT
+636 LNIQVYSKDDVKLT
-650 SGVVVMYRVHVE
+650 SGVVVMYRVHV
-662 GNWLPWVSNADPKWM
+662 GGSWLPWVSNADPKWM
-677 RSVQSKYNLDGTL
+677 RSVQTKYNLGGTL
-690 DTGSSY
+690 DTGASY
-696 AGIDGK
+696 AGIDGQ
-702 NINGVEIHIYEENE
+702 NINGVEIYIYEENE

-757 IGIDVSVDKFI
+757 IGIDISVDKFI
-768 DSYLTKTGVPFDPS
+768 DSYLTKTGVPFDPN
-782 ISFGGNPRSTS
+782 ISFGGNPRYTS

-805 LDKALSGKNYEAKV
+805 LDKALSGQKYTAKQ
-819 LNNVSLKTLCSQYI
+819 LYGVSLKNLCSNYI

-886 PLTSHPQ
+886 PLTYQPQ

-898 SSVEAAY
+898 SSVEVAY

-931 KYGAVKNPENGII
+931 KYGAVKNPINGKI
-944 YPIEYLENGKQYID
+944 YPIEYYENGKSY
-958 VPYKL
+958 YKEEHINE
-963 EKTTKLTKN
+963 EKTTRLVKN
-972 SFNAAKF
+972 SFDVAKF

-1147 VKNFWGTE
+1147 VKNFW
-1155 VDRINIMPQI
+1155 VQKLI
-1165 NPVSELPQD
+1165 V
-1174 KAALFEFVK
+1174 
-1183 A
+1183 

>member
-1 MFISFLF
+1 
-8 SEKYVYISKTILIN
+8 
-22 LFAKKVLL
+22 
-30 IFLTTL
+30 
-36 NLYAKIIYR
+36 
-45 TYVLYDRSKILII
+45 
-58 YIRRKK
+58 
-64 LLSKQAISLSY
+64 
-75 LYGGK
+75 
-80 WIGFSD
+80 
-86 QTKSTMDCLKIKTSS
+86 
-101 NESFYLQYRTWN
+101 
-113 KGMNGYYPYV
+113 
-123 KSTENDY
+123 
-130 AGSSGKPIQQLQ
+130 
-142 IQAYRNDGTKLV
+142 
-154 SGVVVMYRAFVENKW
+154 MYRAFVGNKW

-177 PEWMDSVRS
+177 PEWMDSVQS

-204 GKNISGMEIRVYKE
+204 GKNISGIEIRVYKE

-247 KSTLSSKID
+247 KSTLSSRID

-356 LDTGSSYAGIDGKNI
+356 LDTGSSYAVIDGKNI

-580 SMASS
+580 STASS
-585 VHINGIKIKTDKS
+585 VHINGIKIKTDKD

-611 KSYYYPFVKSNEN
+611 KSYYYPFVKSTEN
-624 DYAGYPGGTVQL
+624 DYAGYPGGIVQL
-636 LNIQVYSKEDVKLT
+636 LNIQVYSKDDVKLT
-650 SGVVVMYRVHVE
+650 SGVVVMYRVHV
-662 GNWLPWVSNADPKWM
+662 GGSWLPWVSNADPKWM
-677 RSVQSKYNLDGTL
+677 RSVQTKYNLGGTL
-690 DTGSSY
+690 DTGASY
-696 AGIDGK
+696 AGIDGQ
-702 NINGVEIHIYEENE
+702 NINGVEIYIYEENE

-757 IGIDVSVDKFI
+757 IGIDISVDKFI
-768 DSYLTKTGVPFDPS
+768 DSYLTKTGVPFDPN
-782 ISFGGNPRSTS
+782 ISFGGNPRYTS

-805 LDKALSGKNYEAKV
+805 LDKALSGQKYTAKQ
-819 LNNVSLKTLCSQYI
+819 LYGVSLKNLCSNYI

-886 PLTSHPQ
+886 PLTYQPQ

-898 SSVEAAY
+898 SSVEVAY

-931 KYGAVKNPENGII
+931 KYGAVKNPINGKI
-944 YPIEYLENGKQYID
+944 YPIEYYENGKSY
-958 VPYKL
+958 YKEEHINE
-963 EKTTKLTKN
+963 EKTTRLVKN
-972 SFNAAKF
+972 SFDVAKF

-1002 YGIVVG
+1002 YGIVIG
-1008 GITSFAESWESLY
+1008 GITSFSESWESLY
-1021 IDVEYWQDKSSGK
+1021 IDVKYYKAKSSG
-1034 RRAFVKC
+1034 RRWANIEC
-1041 GESNYCN
+1041 GESKYCN
-1048 FFNNLISLKNLSMKD
+1048 FFNNLLSLKNQSMRALY
-1063 IHGYWSGANIYSA
+1063 GRWSGANMYSA
-1076 VVWETT
+1076 QVWEST
-1082 VNDFAKGEY
+1082 VNDFAKGQY
-1091 GKYKGIVPND
+1091 AKFKGIIPNN
-1101 SYNYDIVFTFDER
+1101 SYNYDIIFTFDER
-1114 RRSDKHVSWIFCGE
+1114 RKEDKYVSQIFCGKD
-1128 NGKMY
+1128 GKMY
-1133 EYATIYDSEKIEIV
+1133 EYAHIYNSEKIEIV
-1147 VKNFWGTE
+1147 VKDFLGTE
-1155 VDRINIMPQI
+1155 IDRINILPQM
-1165 NPVSELPQD
+1165 NPLSELPQD
-1174 KAALFEFVK
+1174 KAALFEFMK

>member
-1 MFISFLF
+1 
-8 SEKYVYISKTILIN
+8 
-22 LFAKKVLL
+22 
-30 IFLTTL
+30 
-36 NLYAKIIYR
+36 
-45 TYVLYDRSKILII
+45 
-58 YIRRKK
+58 
-64 LLSKQAISLSY
+64 
-75 LYGGK
+75 
-80 WIGFSD
+80 
-86 QTKSTMDCLKIKTSS
+86 
-101 NESFYLQYRTWN
+101 
-113 KGMNGYYPYV
+113 
-123 KSTENDY
+123 
-130 AGSSGKPIQQLQ
+130 
-142 IQAYRNDGTKLV
+142 
-154 SGVVVMYRAFVENKW
+154 MYRAFVENKW

-177 PEWMDSVRS
+177 PEWMDSVQS

-204 GKNISGMEIRVYKE
+204 GKNISGIEIRVYKE

-247 KSTLSSKID
+247 KSTLSSRID

-782 ISFGGNPRSTS
+782 ISFGGNLRSTS

-805 LDKALSGKNYEAKV
+805 LDKALSGQKYTAKQ
-819 LNNVSLKTLCSQYI
+819 LYGVSLKNLCSNYI

-931 KYGAVKNPENGII
+931 KYGAVKNPINGKI

-985 DDSLVDK
+985 DDRLVDK

-1008 GITSFAESWESLY
+1008 GITSFAESRESLY
-1021 IDVEYWQDKSSGK
+1021 IDVEYWQEKSSGK

-1041 GESNYCN
+1041 GESKYCN
-1048 FFNNLISLKNLSMKD
+1048 FFNNLLSLKNQSMRALY
-1063 IHGYWSGANIYSA
+1063 GRWSGANIYSA

-1147 VKNFWGTE
+1147 VKNFLGTE
-1155 VDRINIMPQI
+1155 IDRINIMPQI

>member
-1 MFISFLF
+1 M
-8 SEKYVYISKTILIN
+8 
-22 LFAKKVLL
+22 
-30 IFLTTL
+30 
-36 NLYAKIIYR
+36 
-45 TYVLYDRSKILII
+45 
-58 YIRRKK
+58 
-64 LLSKQAISLSY
+64 
-75 LYGGK
+75 
-80 WIGFSD
+80 
-86 QTKSTMDCLKIKTSS
+86 SS
-101 NESFYLQYRTWN
+101 R
-113 KGMNGYYPYV
+113 
-123 KSTENDY
+123 
-130 AGSSGKPIQQLQ
+130 
-142 IQAYRNDGTKLV
+142 
-154 SGVVVMYRAFVENKW
+154 
-169 LPWVSNAD
+169 
-177 PEWMDSVRS
+177 
-186 KYNLGGTLDTS
+186 
-197 SSYAGIS
+197 
-204 GKNISGMEIRVYKE
+204 
-218 SSLGNYS
+218 
-225 GGESNPSLSY
+225 
-235 MVGNESNWKSFS
+235 
-247 KSTLSSKID
+247 ID

-323 YRVYTD
+323 YGVYTD

-446 SYYYPEVTSLENDYA
+446 SYYYPEVTSLGNDYA

-504 NADPEWMQDVQE
+504 NADPEWIQDVQE

-580 SMASS
+580 STASS
-585 VHINGIKIKTDKS
+585 VHINGIKIKTDKD

-611 KSYYYPFVKSNEN
+611 KSYYYPFVKSTEN
-624 DYAGYPGGTVQL
+624 DYAGYPGGIVQL
-636 LNIQVYSKEDVKLT
+636 LNIQVYSKDDVKLT
-650 SGVVVMYRVHVE
+650 SGVVVMYRVHV
-662 GNWLPWVSNADPKWM
+662 GGSWLPWVSNADPKWM
-677 RSVQSKYNLDGTL
+677 RSVQTKYNLGGTL
-690 DTGSSY
+690 DTGASY
-696 AGIDGK
+696 AGIDGQ
-702 NINGVEIHIYEENE
+702 NINGVEIYIYEENE

-757 IGIDVSVDKFI
+757 IGIDISVDKFI
-768 DSYLTKTGVPFDPS
+768 DSYLTKTGVPFDPN
-782 ISFGGNPRSTS
+782 ISFGGNPRYTS

-805 LDKALSGKNYEAKV
+805 LDKALSGQKYTAKQ
-819 LNNVSLKTLCSQYI
+819 LYGVSLKNLCSNYI

-886 PLTSHPQ
+886 PLTYQPQ

-898 SSVEAAY
+898 SSVEVAY

-931 KYGAVKNPENGII
+931 KYGAVKNPINGKI
-944 YPIEYLENGKQYID
+944 YPIEYYENGKSY
-958 VPYKL
+958 YKEEHINE
-963 EKTTKLTKN
+963 EKTTRLVKN
-972 SFNAAKF
+972 SFDVAKF

-1002 YGIVVG
+1002 YGIVIG
-1008 GITSFAESWESLY
+1008 GITSFSESWESLY
-1021 IDVEYWQDKSSGK
+1021 IDVKYYKAKSSG
-1034 RRAFVKC
+1034 RRWANIEC
-1041 GESNYCN
+1041 GESKYCN
-1048 FFNNLISLKNLSMKD
+1048 FFNNLLSLKNQSMRALY
-1063 IHGYWSGANIYSA
+1063 GRWSGANMYSA
-1076 VVWETT
+1076 QVWEST
-1082 VNDFAKGEY
+1082 VNDFAKGQY
-1091 GKYKGIVPND
+1091 AKFKGIIPNN
-1101 SYNYDIVFTFDER
+1101 SYNYDIIFTFDER
-1114 RRSDKHVSWIFCGE
+1114 RKEDKYVSQIFCGKD
-1128 NGKMY
+1128 GKMY
-1133 EYATIYDSEKIEIV
+1133 EYAHIYNSEKIEIV
-1147 VKNFWGTE
+1147 VKDFLGTE
-1155 VDRINIMPQI
+1155 IDRINILPQM
-1165 NPVSELPQD
+1165 NPLSELPQD
-1174 KAALFEFVK
+1174 KAALFEFMK

>member
-1 MFISFLF
+1 
-8 SEKYVYISKTILIN
+8 
-22 LFAKKVLL
+22 
-30 IFLTTL
+30 
-36 NLYAKIIYR
+36 
-45 TYVLYDRSKILII
+45 
-58 YIRRKK
+58 
-64 LLSKQAISLSY
+64 
-75 LYGGK
+75 
-80 WIGFSD
+80 
-86 QTKSTMDCLKIKTSS
+86 
-101 NESFYLQYRTWN
+101 
-113 KGMNGYYPYV
+113 
-123 KSTENDY
+123 
-130 AGSSGKPIQQLQ
+130 
-142 IQAYRNDGTKLV
+142 
-154 SGVVVMYRAFVENKW
+154 
-169 LPWVSNAD
+169 
-177 PEWMDSVRS
+177 
-186 KYNLGGTLDTS
+186 
-197 SSYAGIS
+197 
-204 GKNISGMEIRVYKE
+204 
-218 SSLGNYS
+218 
-225 GGESNPSLSY
+225 
-235 MVGNESNWKSFS
+235 
-247 KSTLSSKID
+247 
-256 GIKIQTGSNK
+256 
-266 DYYLT
+266 
-271 YRTWNEGQS
+271 
-280 SYYPAVNS
+280 
-288 TENDYAGS
+288 
-296 PGKAIQRLSINVYR
+296 
-310 NNGTKLTSGIIVM
+310 
-323 YRVYTD
+323 
-329 SRWLPWV
+329 LPWV

-356 LDTGSSYAGIDGKNI
+356 LDTGSSYASIDGKNI

-476 SKDGTKLTAGVVVM
+476 SKDGTKLTACVVVM

-580 SMASS
+580 STASS
-585 VHINGIKIKTDKS
+585 VHINGIKIKTDKD

-611 KSYYYPFVKSNEN
+611 KSYYYPFVKSTEN
-624 DYAGYPGGTVQL
+624 DYAGYPGGIVQL
-636 LNIQVYSKEDVKLT
+636 LNIQVYSKDDVKLT
-650 SGVVVMYRVHVE
+650 SGVVVMYRVHV
-662 GNWLPWVSNADPKWM
+662 GGSWLPWVSNTDPKWM
-677 RSVQSKYNLDGTL
+677 RSVQTKYNLGGTL
-690 DTGSSY
+690 DTGASY
-696 AGIDGK
+696 AGIDGQ
-702 NINGVEIHIYEENE
+702 NINGVEIYIYEENE

-757 IGIDVSVDKFI
+757 IGIDISVDKFI
-768 DSYLTKTGVPFDPS
+768 DSYLTKTGVPFDPN
-782 ISFGGNPRSTS
+782 ISFGGNPRYTS

-805 LDKALSGKNYEAKV
+805 LDKALSGQKYTAKQ
-819 LNNVSLKTLCSQYI
+819 LYGVSLKNLCSNYI

-886 PLTSHPQ
+886 PLTYQPQ

-898 SSVEAAY
+898 SSVEVAY

-931 KYGAVKNPENGII
+931 KYGAVKNPINGKI
-944 YPIEYLENGKQYID
+944 YPIEYYENGKSY
-958 VPYKL
+958 YKEEHINE
-963 EKTTKLTKN
+963 EKTTRLVKN
-972 SFNAAKF
+972 SFDVAKF

-1002 YGIVVG
+1002 YGIVIG
-1008 GITSFAESWESLY
+1008 GITSFSESWESLY
-1021 IDVEYWQDKSSGK
+1021 IDVKYYKAKSSG
-1034 RRAFVKC
+1034 RRWANIEC
-1041 GESNYCN
+1041 GESKYCN
-1048 FFNNLISLKNLSMKD
+1048 FFNNLLSLKNQSMRALY
-1063 IHGYWSGANIYSA
+1063 GRWSGANMYSA
-1076 VVWETT
+1076 QVWEST
-1082 VNDFAKGEY
+1082 VNDFAKGQY
-1091 GKYKGIVPND
+1091 AKFKGIIPNN
-1101 SYNYDIVFTFDER
+1101 SYNYDIIFTFDER
-1114 RRSDKHVSWIFCGE
+1114 RKEDKYVSQIFCGKD
-1128 NGKMY
+1128 GKMY
-1133 EYATIYDSEKIEIV
+1133 EYAHIYNSEKIEIV
-1147 VKNFWGTE
+1147 VKDFLGTE
-1155 VDRINIMPQI
+1155 IDRINILPQM
-1165 NPVSELPQD
+1165 NPLSELPQD
-1174 KAALFEFVK
+1174 KAALFEFMK

>member
-1 MFISFLF
+1 
-8 SEKYVYISKTILIN
+8 
-22 LFAKKVLL
+22 
-30 IFLTTL
+30 
-36 NLYAKIIYR
+36 
-45 TYVLYDRSKILII
+45 
-58 YIRRKK
+58 
-64 LLSKQAISLSY
+64 
-75 LYGGK
+75 
-80 WIGFSD
+80 
-86 QTKSTMDCLKIKTSS
+86 
-101 NESFYLQYRTWN
+101 
-113 KGMNGYYPYV
+113 MNGYYPYV

-154 SGVVVMYRAFVENKW
+154 SGIVVMYRAFVENKW

-247 KSTLSSKID
+247 KSTLSSRID

-650 SGVVVMYRVHVE
+650 SGVVVMYRVHV
-662 GNWLPWVSNADPKWM
+662 GGSWLPWVSNADPKWM
-677 RSVQSKYNLDGTL
+677 RSVQSKYNLGGTL
-690 DTGSSY
+690 DTGASY
-696 AGIDGK
+696 AGIDGQ
-702 NINGVEIHIYEENE
+702 NINGVEIYIYEENE

-757 IGIDVSVDKFI
+757 IGIDISVDKFI
-768 DSYLTKTGVPFDPS
+768 DSYLTKTGVPFDPN
-782 ISFGGNPRSTS
+782 ISFGGNPRYTS

-805 LDKALSGKNYEAKV
+805 LDKALSGQKYTAKQ
-819 LNNVSLKTLCSQYI
+819 LYGVSLKNLCSNYI

-886 PLTSHPQ
+886 PLTYQPQ

-898 SSVEAAY
+898 SSVEVAY

-931 KYGAVKNPENGII
+931 KYGAVKNPINGKI
-944 YPIEYLENGKQYID
+944 YPIEYYENGKSY
-958 VPYKL
+958 YKEEHINE
-963 EKTTKLTKN
+963 EKTTRLVKN
-972 SFNAAKF
+972 SFDVAKF

-1002 YGIVVG
+1002 YGIVIG
-1008 GITSFAESWESLY
+1008 GITSFSESWESLY
-1021 IDVEYWQDKSSGK
+1021 IDVKYYKAKSSG
-1034 RRAFVKC
+1034 RRWANIEC
-1041 GESNYCN
+1041 GESKYCN
-1048 FFNNLISLKNLSMKD
+1048 FFNNLLSLKNQSMRALY
-1063 IHGYWSGANIYSA
+1063 GRWSGANMYSA
-1076 VVWETT
+1076 QVWEST
-1082 VNDFAKGEY
+1082 VNDFAKGQY
-1091 GKYKGIVPND
+1091 AKFKGIIPNN
-1101 SYNYDIVFTFDER
+1101 SYNYDIIFTFDER
-1114 RRSDKHVSWIFCGE
+1114 RKEDKYVSQIFCGKD
-1128 NGKMY
+1128 GKMY
-1133 EYATIYDSEKIEIV
+1133 EYAHIYNSEKIEIV
-1147 VKNFWGTE
+1147 VKDFLGTE
-1155 VDRINIMPQI
+1155 IDRINILPQM
-1165 NPVSELPQD
+1165 NPLSELPQD
-1174 KAALFEFVK
+1174 KAALFEFMK

>member
-1 MFISFLF
+1 
-8 SEKYVYISKTILIN
+8 
-22 LFAKKVLL
+22 
-30 IFLTTL
+30 
-36 NLYAKIIYR
+36 
-45 TYVLYDRSKILII
+45 
-58 YIRRKK
+58 
-64 LLSKQAISLSY
+64 
-75 LYGGK
+75 
-80 WIGFSD
+80 
-86 QTKSTMDCLKIKTSS
+86 
-101 NESFYLQYRTWN
+101 
-113 KGMNGYYPYV
+113 
-123 KSTENDY
+123 
-130 AGSSGKPIQQLQ
+130 
-142 IQAYRNDGTKLV
+142 
-154 SGVVVMYRAFVENKW
+154 MYRAFVENKW

-177 PEWMDSVRS
+177 PEWMDSVQS

-204 GKNISGMEIRVYKE
+204 GKNISGIEIRVYKE

-247 KSTLSSKID
+247 KSTLSSRID

-782 ISFGGNPRSTS
+782 ISFGGNLRSTS

-805 LDKALSGKNYEAKV
+805 LDKALSGQKYTAKQ
-819 LNNVSLKTLCSQYI
+819 LYGVSLKNLCSNYI

-931 KYGAVKNPENGII
+931 KYGAVKNPINGKI

-1041 GESNYCN
+1041 GESKYCN
-1048 FFNNLISLKNLSMKD
+1048 FFNNLLSLKNQSMRALY
-1063 IHGYWSGANIYSA
+1063 GRWSGANIYSA

-1147 VKNFWGTE
+1147 VKNFLGTE
-1155 VDRINIMPQI
+1155 IDRINIMPQI

>member
-1 MFISFLF
+1 
-8 SEKYVYISKTILIN
+8 
-22 LFAKKVLL
+22 
-30 IFLTTL
+30 
-36 NLYAKIIYR
+36 
-45 TYVLYDRSKILII
+45 
-58 YIRRKK
+58 
-64 LLSKQAISLSY
+64 
-75 LYGGK
+75 
-80 WIGFSD
+80 
-86 QTKSTMDCLKIKTSS
+86 
-101 NESFYLQYRTWN
+101 
-113 KGMNGYYPYV
+113 
-123 KSTENDY
+123 
-130 AGSSGKPIQQLQ
+130 
-142 IQAYRNDGTKLV
+142 
-154 SGVVVMYRAFVENKW
+154 MYRAFIENKW

-177 PEWMDSVRS
+177 PEWMDSVQS

-204 GKNISGMEIRVYKE
+204 GKNISGIEIRVYKE

-247 KSTLSSKID
+247 KSTLSSRID

-856 TYNGKTINWI
+856 TYNEKTINWI

-1008 GITSFAESWESLY
+1008 GITSFAESCESLY

-1076 VVWETT
+1076 VVWKTT
-1082 VNDFAKGEY
+1082 VNDFAKGQY
-1091 GKYKGIVPND
+1091 AKFKGIIPNN
-1101 SYNYDIVFTFDER
+1101 SYNYDIIFTFDER
-1114 RRSDKHVSWIFCGE
+1114 RKEDKYVSQIFCGKD
-1128 NGKMY
+1128 GKMY
-1133 EYATIYDSEKIEIV
+1133 EYAHIYNSEKIEIV
-1147 VKNFWGTE
+1147 VKDFLGTE
-1155 VDRINIMPQI
+1155 IDRINILPQM
-1165 NPVSELPQD
+1165 NPLSELPQD
-1174 KAALFEFVK
+1174 KAALFEFMK

>member
-1 MFISFLF
+1 
-8 SEKYVYISKTILIN
+8 
-22 LFAKKVLL
+22 
-30 IFLTTL
+30 
-36 NLYAKIIYR
+36 
-45 TYVLYDRSKILII
+45 
-58 YIRRKK
+58 
-64 LLSKQAISLSY
+64 
-75 LYGGK
+75 
-80 WIGFSD
+80 
-86 QTKSTMDCLKIKTSS
+86 
-101 NESFYLQYRTWN
+101 
-113 KGMNGYYPYV
+113 
-123 KSTENDY
+123 
-130 AGSSGKPIQQLQ
+130 
-142 IQAYRNDGTKLV
+142 
-154 SGVVVMYRAFVENKW
+154 
-169 LPWVSNAD
+169 
-177 PEWMDSVRS
+177 
-186 KYNLGGTLDTS
+186 
-197 SSYAGIS
+197 
-204 GKNISGMEIRVYKE
+204 
-218 SSLGNYS
+218 
-225 GGESNPSLSY
+225 

-554 IGNLSGGKVAST
+554 IGILSGGKVAST

-944 YPIEYLENGKQYID
+944 YPIEYYENGKSY
-958 VPYKL
+958 YKEEHINE
-963 EKTTKLTKN
+963 EKTTRLVKN
-972 SFNAAKF
+972 SFDVAKF

-1002 YGIVVG
+1002 YGIVIG
-1008 GITSFAESWESLY
+1008 GITSFSESWESLY
-1021 IDVEYWQDKSSGK
+1021 IDVKYYKAKSSG
-1034 RRAFVKC
+1034 RRWANIEC
-1041 GESNYCN
+1041 GESKYCN
-1048 FFNNLISLKNLSMKD
+1048 FFNNLLSLKNQSMRALY
-1063 IHGYWSGANIYSA
+1063 GRWSGANMYSA
-1076 VVWETT
+1076 QVWEST
-1082 VNDFAKGEY
+1082 VNDFAKGQY
-1091 GKYKGIVPND
+1091 AKFKGIIPNN
-1101 SYNYDIVFTFDER
+1101 SYNYDIIFTFDER
-1114 RRSDKHVSWIFCGE
+1114 RKEDKYVSQIFCGKD
-1128 NGKMY
+1128 GKMY
-1133 EYATIYDSEKIEIV
+1133 EYAHIYNSEKIEIV
-1147 VKNFWGTE
+1147 VKDFLGTE
-1155 VDRINIMPQI
+1155 IDRINILPQM
-1165 NPVSELPQD
+1165 NPLSELPQD
-1174 KAALFEFVK
+1174 KAALFEFMK

>member
-1 MFISFLF
+1 
-8 SEKYVYISKTILIN
+8 
-22 LFAKKVLL
+22 
-30 IFLTTL
+30 
-36 NLYAKIIYR
+36 
-45 TYVLYDRSKILII
+45 
-58 YIRRKK
+58 
-64 LLSKQAISLSY
+64 
-75 LYGGK
+75 
-80 WIGFSD
+80 
-86 QTKSTMDCLKIKTSS
+86 
-101 NESFYLQYRTWN
+101 
-113 KGMNGYYPYV
+113 
-123 KSTENDY
+123 
-130 AGSSGKPIQQLQ
+130 
-142 IQAYRNDGTKLV
+142 
-154 SGVVVMYRAFVENKW
+154 MYRAFVENKW

-177 PEWMDSVRS
+177 PEWMDSVQS

-204 GKNISGMEIRVYKE
+204 GKNISGIEIRVYKE

-247 KSTLSSKID
+247 KSTLSSRID

-580 SMASS
+580 STASS
-585 VHINGIKIKTDKS
+585 VHINGIKIKTDKD

-611 KSYYYPFVKSNEN
+611 KSYYYPFVKSTEN
-624 DYAGYPGGTVQL
+624 DYAGYPGGIVQL
-636 LNIQVYSKEDVKLT
+636 LNIQVYSKDDVKLT
-650 SGVVVMYRVHVE
+650 SGVVVMYRVHV
-662 GNWLPWVSNADPKWM
+662 GGSWLPWVSNADPKWM
-677 RSVQSKYNLDGTL
+677 RSVQTKYNLGGTL
-690 DTGSSY
+690 DTGASY
-696 AGIDGK
+696 AGIDGQ
-702 NINGVEIHIYEENE
+702 NINGVEIYIYEENE

-724 IGNSKIIQ
+724 VGNSKIIQ

-805 LDKALSGKNYEAKV
+805 LDKVLSGQKYTAKQ
-819 LNNVSLKTLCSQYI
+819 LYGVSLKNLCSNYI

-886 PLTSHPQ
+886 PLTSQPQ

-898 SSVEAAY
+898 SSVETAY

-917 KDTSTPAPT
+917 KDTSTPTPT

-1002 YGIVVG
+1002 YGIVIG
-1008 GITSFAESWESLY
+1008 GITSFSESWESLY
-1021 IDVEYWQDKSSGK
+1021 IDVKYYKAKSSGRK
-1034 RRAFVKC
+1034 WANIEC
-1041 GESNYCN
+1041 GESKYCN
-1048 FFNNLISLKNLSMKD
+1048 FFNNLLSLKNQSMRALY
-1063 IHGYWSGANIYSA
+1063 GRWSGANMYSA
-1076 VVWETT
+1076 QVWEST
-1082 VNDFAKGEY
+1082 VNDFAKGQY
-1091 GKYKGIVPND
+1091 AKFKGIIPNN
-1101 SYNYDIVFTFDER
+1101 SYNYDIIFTFDER
-1114 RRSDKHVSWIFCGE
+1114 RKEDKYVSQIFCGKD
-1128 NGKMY
+1128 GKMY
-1133 EYATIYDSEKIEIV
+1133 EYAHIYNSEKIEIV
-1147 VKNFWGTE
+1147 VKDFLGTE
-1155 VDRINIMPQI
+1155 IDRINILPQM
-1165 NPVSELPQD
+1165 NPLSELPQD
-1174 KAALFEFVK
+1174 KAALFEFMK

>member
-1 MFISFLF
+1 
-8 SEKYVYISKTILIN
+8 
-22 LFAKKVLL
+22 
-30 IFLTTL
+30 
-36 NLYAKIIYR
+36 
-45 TYVLYDRSKILII
+45 
-58 YIRRKK
+58 
-64 LLSKQAISLSY
+64 
-75 LYGGK
+75 
-80 WIGFSD
+80 
-86 QTKSTMDCLKIKTSS
+86 
-101 NESFYLQYRTWN
+101 
-113 KGMNGYYPYV
+113 
-123 KSTENDY
+123 
-130 AGSSGKPIQQLQ
+130 
-142 IQAYRNDGTKLV
+142 
-154 SGVVVMYRAFVENKW
+154 
-169 LPWVSNAD
+169 
-177 PEWMDSVRS
+177 MDSVQS

-204 GKNISGMEIRVYKE
+204 GKNISGIEIRVYKE

-247 KSTLSSKID
+247 KSTLSSRID

-580 SMASS
+580 STASS
-585 VHINGIKIKTDKS
+585 VHINGIKIKTDKD

-611 KSYYYPFVKSNEN
+611 KSYYYPFVKSTEN
-624 DYAGYPGGTVQL
+624 DYAGYPGGIVQL
-636 LNIQVYSKEDVKLT
+636 LNIQVYSKDDVKLT
-650 SGVVVMYRVHVE
+650 SGVVVMYRVHV
-662 GNWLPWVSNADPKWM
+662 GGSWLPWVSNADPKWM
-677 RSVQSKYNLDGTL
+677 RSVQTKYNLGGTL
-690 DTGSSY
+690 DTGASY
-696 AGIDGK
+696 AGIDGQ
-702 NINGVEIHIYEENE
+702 NINGVEIYIYEENE
-716 IYTKPQTP
+716 NYTKPQTP

-757 IGIDVSVDKFI
+757 IGIDISVDKFI
-768 DSYLTKTGVPFDPS
+768 DSYLTKTGVPFDPN
-782 ISFGGNPRSTS
+782 ISFGGNPRYTS

-805 LDKALSGKNYEAKV
+805 LDKALSGQKYTAKQ
-819 LNNVSLKTLCSQYI
+819 LYGVSLKNLCSNYI

-886 PLTSHPQ
+886 PLTYQPQ

-898 SSVEAAY
+898 SSVEVAY

-931 KYGAVKNPENGII
+931 KYGAVKNPINGKI
-944 YPIEYLENGKQYID
+944 YPIEYYENGKSY
-958 VPYKL
+958 YKEEHINE
-963 EKTTKLTKN
+963 EKTTRLVKN
-972 SFNAAKF
+972 SFDVAKF

-1002 YGIVVG
+1002 YGIVIG
-1008 GITSFAESWESLY
+1008 GITSFSESWESLY
-1021 IDVEYWQDKSSGK
+1021 IDVKYYKAKSSG
-1034 RRAFVKC
+1034 RRWANIEC
-1041 GESNYCN
+1041 GESKYCN
-1048 FFNNLISLKNLSMKD
+1048 FFNNLLSLKNQSMRALY
-1063 IHGYWSGANIYSA
+1063 GRWSGANMYSA
-1076 VVWETT
+1076 QVWEST
-1082 VNDFAKGEY
+1082 VNDFAKGQY
-1091 GKYKGIVPND
+1091 AKFKGIIPNN
-1101 SYNYDIVFTFDER
+1101 SYNYDIIFTFDER
-1114 RRSDKHVSWIFCGE
+1114 RKEDKYVSQIFCGKD
-1128 NGKMY
+1128 GKMY
-1133 EYATIYDSEKIEIV
+1133 EYAHIYNSEKIEIV
-1147 VKNFWGTE
+1147 VKDFLGTE
-1155 VDRINIMPQI
+1155 IDRINILPQI

>member
-1 MFISFLF
+1 M
-8 SEKYVYISKTILIN
+8 
-22 LFAKKVLL
+22 
-30 IFLTTL
+30 
-36 NLYAKIIYR
+36 
-45 TYVLYDRSKILII
+45 
-58 YIRRKK
+58 
-64 LLSKQAISLSY
+64 
-75 LYGGK
+75 
-80 WIGFSD
+80 
-86 QTKSTMDCLKIKTSS
+86 
-101 NESFYLQYRTWN
+101 
-113 KGMNGYYPYV
+113 
-123 KSTENDY
+123 
-130 AGSSGKPIQQLQ
+130 
-142 IQAYRNDGTKLV
+142 
-154 SGVVVMYRAFVENKW
+154 
-169 LPWVSNAD
+169 
-177 PEWMDSVRS
+177 
-186 KYNLGGTLDTS
+186 
-197 SSYAGIS
+197 
-204 GKNISGMEIRVYKE
+204 
-218 SSLGNYS
+218 
-225 GGESNPSLSY
+225 
-235 MVGNESNWKSFS
+235 
-247 KSTLSSKID
+247 
-256 GIKIQTGSNK
+256 
-266 DYYLT
+266 
-271 YRTWNEGQS
+271 
-280 SYYPAVNS
+280 
-288 TENDYAGS
+288 
-296 PGKAIQRLSINVYR
+296 
-310 NNGTKLTSGIIVM
+310 
-323 YRVYTD
+323 
-329 SRWLPWV
+329 
-336 SNADPEWMR
+336 
-345 NVKTKYSLNGT
+345 
-356 LDTGSSYAGIDGKNI
+356 
-371 GGVEIRIF
+371 
-379 EEDSLNAGSGSFV
+379 
-392 GSEELITTQYMA
+392 ITTQYMA

-580 SMASS
+580 STASS
-585 VHINGIKIKTDKS
+585 VHINGIKIKTDKD

-611 KSYYYPFVKSNEN
+611 KSYYYPFVKSTEN
-624 DYAGYPGGTVQL
+624 DYAGYPGGIVQL
-636 LNIQVYSKEDVKLT
+636 LNIQVYSKDDVKLT
-650 SGVVVMYRVHVE
+650 SGVVVMYRVHV
-662 GNWLPWVSNADPKWM
+662 GGSWLPWVSNADPKWM
-677 RSVQSKYNLDGTL
+677 RSVQTKYNLGGTL
-690 DTGSSY
+690 DTGASY
-696 AGIDGK
+696 AGIDGQ
-702 NINGVEIHIYEENE
+702 NINGVEIYIYEENE

>member
-1 MFISFLF
+1 
-8 SEKYVYISKTILIN
+8 
-22 LFAKKVLL
+22 
-30 IFLTTL
+30 
-36 NLYAKIIYR
+36 
-45 TYVLYDRSKILII
+45 
-58 YIRRKK
+58 
-64 LLSKQAISLSY
+64 
-75 LYGGK
+75 
-80 WIGFSD
+80 
-86 QTKSTMDCLKIKTSS
+86 
-101 NESFYLQYRTWN
+101 
-113 KGMNGYYPYV
+113 MNGYYPYV

-154 SGVVVMYRAFVENKW
+154 SGIVVMYRAFVENKW

-177 PEWMDSVRS
+177 PEWMDSVQS

-204 GKNISGMEIRVYKE
+204 GKNISGIEIRVYKE

-247 KSTLSSKID
+247 KSTLSSRID

-580 SMASS
+580 STASS
-585 VHINGIKIKTDKS
+585 VHINGIKIKTDKD

-611 KSYYYPFVKSNEN
+611 KSYYYPFVKSTEN
-624 DYAGYPGGTVQL
+624 DYAGYPGGIVQL
-636 LNIQVYSKEDVKLT
+636 LNIQVYSKDDVKLT
-650 SGVVVMYRVHVE
+650 SGVVVMYRVHV
-662 GNWLPWVSNADPKWM
+662 GGSWLPWVSNADPKWM
-677 RSVQSKYNLDGTL
+677 RSVQTKYNLGGTL
-690 DTGSSY
+690 DTGASY
-696 AGIDGK
+696 AGIDGQ
-702 NINGVEIHIYEENE
+702 NINGVEIYIYEENE

-757 IGIDVSVDKFI
+757 IGIDISVDKFI
-768 DSYLTKTGVPFDPS
+768 DSYLTKTGVPFDPN

-886 PLTSHPQ
+886 PLTYQPQ

-898 SSVEAAY
+898 SSVEVAY

-931 KYGAVKNPENGII
+931 KYGAVKNPINGKI
-944 YPIEYLENGKQYID
+944 YPIEYYENGKSY
-958 VPYKL
+958 YKEEHINE
-963 EKTTKLTKN
+963 EKTTRLVKN
-972 SFNAAKF
+972 SFDVAKF

-1002 YGIVVG
+1002 YGIVIG
-1008 GITSFAESWESLY
+1008 GITSFSESWESLY
-1021 IDVEYWQDKSSGK
+1021 IDVKYYKAKSSG
-1034 RRAFVKC
+1034 RRWANIEC
-1041 GESNYCN
+1041 GESKYCN
-1048 FFNNLISLKNLSMKD
+1048 FFNNLLSLKNQSMRALY
-1063 IHGYWSGANIYSA
+1063 GRWSGANMYSA
-1076 VVWETT
+1076 QVWEST

>member
-1 MFISFLF
+1 M
-8 SEKYVYISKTILIN
+8 
-22 LFAKKVLL
+22 
-30 IFLTTL
+30 
-36 NLYAKIIYR
+36 
-45 TYVLYDRSKILII
+45 
-58 YIRRKK
+58 
-64 LLSKQAISLSY
+64 
-75 LYGGK
+75 
-80 WIGFSD
+80 
-86 QTKSTMDCLKIKTSS
+86 SS
-101 NESFYLQYRTWN
+101 R
-113 KGMNGYYPYV
+113 
-123 KSTENDY
+123 
-130 AGSSGKPIQQLQ
+130 
-142 IQAYRNDGTKLV
+142 
-154 SGVVVMYRAFVENKW
+154 
-169 LPWVSNAD
+169 
-177 PEWMDSVRS
+177 
-186 KYNLGGTLDTS
+186 
-197 SSYAGIS
+197 
-204 GKNISGMEIRVYKE
+204 
-218 SSLGNYS
+218 
-225 GGESNPSLSY
+225 
-235 MVGNESNWKSFS
+235 
-247 KSTLSSKID
+247 ID

-580 SMASS
+580 STASS
-585 VHINGIKIKTDKS
+585 VHINGIKIKTDKD

-611 KSYYYPFVKSNEN
+611 KSYYYPFVKSTEN
-624 DYAGYPGGTVQL
+624 DYAGYPGGIVQL
-636 LNIQVYSKEDVKLT
+636 LNIQVYSKDDVKLT
-650 SGVVVMYRVHVE
+650 SGVVVMYRVHV
-662 GNWLPWVSNADPKWM
+662 GGSWLPWVSNADPKWM
-677 RSVQSKYNLDGTL
+677 RSVQTKYNLGGTL
-690 DTGSSY
+690 DTGASY
-696 AGIDGK
+696 AGIDGQ
-702 NINGVEIHIYEENE
+702 NINGVEIYIYEENE

-757 IGIDVSVDKFI
+757 IGIDISVDKFI
-768 DSYLTKTGVPFDPS
+768 DSYLTKTGVPFDPN
-782 ISFGGNPRSTS
+782 ISFGGNPRYTS
-793 GYGCYAPVIKKA
+793 GYGCYVPVIKKA
-805 LDKALSGKNYEAKV
+805 LDKALSGQKYTAKQ
-819 LNNVSLKTLCSQYI
+819 LYGVSLKNLCSNYI

-886 PLTSHPQ
+886 PLTYQPQ

-898 SSVEAAY
+898 SSVEVAY

-931 KYGAVKNPENGII
+931 KYGAVKNPINGKI
-944 YPIEYLENGKQYID
+944 YPIEYYENGKSY
-958 VPYKL
+958 YKEEHINE
-963 EKTTKLTKN
+963 EKTTRLVKN
-972 SFNAAKF
+972 SFDVAKF

-1002 YGIVVG
+1002 YGIVIG
-1008 GITSFAESWESLY
+1008 GITSFSESWESLY
-1021 IDVEYWQDKSSGK
+1021 IDVKYYKAKSSG
-1034 RRAFVKC
+1034 RRWANIEC
-1041 GESNYCN
+1041 GESKYCN
-1048 FFNNLISLKNLSMKD
+1048 FFNNLLSLKNQSMRALY
-1063 IHGYWSGANIYSA
+1063 GRWSGANMYSA
-1076 VVWETT
+1076 QVWEST
-1082 VNDFAKGEY
+1082 VNDFAKGQY
-1091 GKYKGIVPND
+1091 AKFKGIIPNN
-1101 SYNYDIVFTFDER
+1101 SYNYDIIFTFDER
-1114 RRSDKHVSWIFCGE
+1114 RKEDKYVSQIFCGKD
-1128 NGKMY
+1128 GKMY
-1133 EYATIYDSEKIEIV
+1133 EYAHIYNSEKIEIV
-1147 VKNFWGTE
+1147 VKDFLGTE
-1155 VDRINIMPQI
+1155 IDRINILPQM
-1165 NPVSELPQD
+1165 NPLSELPQD
-1174 KAALFEFVK
+1174 KAALFEFMK

>member
-1 MFISFLF
+1 M
-8 SEKYVYISKTILIN
+8 
-22 LFAKKVLL
+22 
-30 IFLTTL
+30 
-36 NLYAKIIYR
+36 
-45 TYVLYDRSKILII
+45 
-58 YIRRKK
+58 
-64 LLSKQAISLSY
+64 QA
-75 LYGGK
+75 
-80 WIGFSD
+80 
-86 QTKSTMDCLKIKTSS
+86 
-101 NESFYLQYRTWN
+101 
-113 KGMNGYYPYV
+113 P
-123 KSTENDY
+123 
-130 AGSSGKPIQQLQ
+130 
-142 IQAYRNDGTKLV
+142 
-154 SGVVVMYRAFVENKW
+154 
-169 LPWVSNAD
+169 
-177 PEWMDSVRS
+177 
-186 KYNLGGTLDTS
+186 
-197 SSYAGIS
+197 
-204 GKNISGMEIRVYKE
+204 
-218 SSLGNYS
+218 
-225 GGESNPSLSY
+225 
-235 MVGNESNWKSFS
+235 
-247 KSTLSSKID
+247 
-256 GIKIQTGSNK
+256 
-266 DYYLT
+266 
-271 YRTWNEGQS
+271 
-280 SYYPAVNS
+280 
-288 TENDYAGS
+288 

-580 SMASS
+580 STASS
-585 VHINGIKIKTDKS
+585 VHINGIKIKTDKD

-611 KSYYYPFVKSNEN
+611 KSYYYPFVKSTEN
-624 DYAGYPGGTVQL
+624 DYAGYPGGIVQL
-636 LNIQVYSKEDVKLT
+636 LNIQVYSKDDVKLT
-650 SGVVVMYRVHVE
+650 SGVVVMYRVHV
-662 GNWLPWVSNADPKWM
+662 GGSWLPWVSNADPKWM
-677 RSVQSKYNLDGTL
+677 RSVQTKYNLGGTL
-690 DTGSSY
+690 DTGASY
-696 AGIDGK
+696 AGIDGQ
-702 NINGVEIHIYEENE
+702 NINGVEIYIYEENE

-757 IGIDVSVDKFI
+757 IGIDISVDKFI
-768 DSYLTKTGVPFDPS
+768 DSYLTKTGVPFDPN
-782 ISFGGNPRSTS
+782 ISFGGNPRYTS

-805 LDKALSGKNYEAKV
+805 LDKALSGQKYTAKQ
-819 LNNVSLKTLCSQYI
+819 LYGVSLKNLCSNYI

-886 PLTSHPQ
+886 PLTYQPQ

-898 SSVEAAY
+898 SSVEVAY

-931 KYGAVKNPENGII
+931 KYGAVKNPINGKI
-944 YPIEYLENGKQYID
+944 YPIEYYENGKSY
-958 VPYKL
+958 YKEEHINE
-963 EKTTKLTKN
+963 EKTTRLVKN
-972 SFNAAKF
+972 SFDVAKF

-992 MDKAPLIGSI
+992 MVKAPLIGSI
-1002 YGIVVG
+1002 YGIVIG
-1008 GITSFAESWESLY
+1008 GITSFSESWESLY
-1021 IDVEYWQDKSSGK
+1021 IDVKYYKAKSSG
-1034 RRAFVKC
+1034 RRWANIEC
-1041 GESNYCN
+1041 GESKYCN
-1048 FFNNLISLKNLSMKD
+1048 FFNNLLSLKNQSMRALY
-1063 IHGYWSGANIYSA
+1063 GRWSGANMYSA
-1076 VVWETT
+1076 QVWEST
-1082 VNDFAKGEY
+1082 VNDFAKGQY
-1091 GKYKGIVPND
+1091 AKFKGIIPNN
-1101 SYNYDIVFTFDER
+1101 SYNYDIIFTFDER
-1114 RRSDKHVSWIFCGE
+1114 RKEDKYVSQIFCGKD
-1128 NGKMY
+1128 GKMY
-1133 EYATIYDSEKIEIV
+1133 EYAHIYNSEKIEIV
-1147 VKNFWGTE
+1147 VKDFLGTE
-1155 VDRINIMPQI
+1155 IDRINILPQM
-1165 NPVSELPQD
+1165 NPLSELPQD
-1174 KAALFEFVK
+1174 KAALFEFMK

>member
-1 MFISFLF
+1 
-8 SEKYVYISKTILIN
+8 
-22 LFAKKVLL
+22 
-30 IFLTTL
+30 
-36 NLYAKIIYR
+36 
-45 TYVLYDRSKILII
+45 
-58 YIRRKK
+58 
-64 LLSKQAISLSY
+64 
-75 LYGGK
+75 
-80 WIGFSD
+80 
-86 QTKSTMDCLKIKTSS
+86 
-101 NESFYLQYRTWN
+101 
-113 KGMNGYYPYV
+113 
-123 KSTENDY
+123 
-130 AGSSGKPIQQLQ
+130 
-142 IQAYRNDGTKLV
+142 
-154 SGVVVMYRAFVENKW
+154 
-169 LPWVSNAD
+169 
-177 PEWMDSVRS
+177 
-186 KYNLGGTLDTS
+186 
-197 SSYAGIS
+197 
-204 GKNISGMEIRVYKE
+204 
-218 SSLGNYS
+218 
-225 GGESNPSLSY
+225 
-235 MVGNESNWKSFS
+235 
-247 KSTLSSKID
+247 
-256 GIKIQTGSNK
+256 
-266 DYYLT
+266 
-271 YRTWNEGQS
+271 
-280 SYYPAVNS
+280 
-288 TENDYAGS
+288 
-296 PGKAIQRLSINVYR
+296 
-310 NNGTKLTSGIIVM
+310 
-323 YRVYTD
+323 
-329 SRWLPWV
+329 
-336 SNADPEWMR
+336 
-345 NVKTKYSLNGT
+345 
-356 LDTGSSYAGIDGKNI
+356 
-371 GGVEIRIF
+371 
-379 EEDSLNAGSGSFV
+379 
-392 GSEELITTQYMA
+392 
-404 NSTSNWKSFNHKVMA
+404 MA

-580 SMASS
+580 STASS
-585 VHINGIKIKTDKS
+585 VHINGIKIKTDKD

-611 KSYYYPFVKSNEN
+611 KSYYYPFVKSTEN
-624 DYAGYPGGTVQL
+624 DYAGYPGGIVQL
-636 LNIQVYSKEDVKLT
+636 LNIQVYSKDDVKLT
-650 SGVVVMYRVHVE
+650 SGVVVMYRVHV
-662 GNWLPWVSNADPKWM
+662 GGSWLPWVSNADPKWM
-677 RSVQSKYNLDGTL
+677 RSVQTKYNLGGTL
-690 DTGSSY
+690 DTGASY
-696 AGIDGK
+696 AGIDGQ
-702 NINGVEIHIYEENE
+702 NINGVEIYIYEENE

-757 IGIDVSVDKFI
+757 IGIDISVDKFI
-768 DSYLTKTGVPFDPS
+768 DSYLTKTGVPFDPN
-782 ISFGGNPRSTS
+782 ISFGGNPRYTS

-805 LDKALSGKNYEAKV
+805 LDKALSGQKYTAKQ
-819 LNNVSLKTLCSQYI
+819 LYGVSLKNLCSNYI

-886 PLTSHPQ
+886 PLTYQPQ

-898 SSVEAAY
+898 SSVEVAY

-931 KYGAVKNPENGII
+931 KYGAVKNPINGKI
-944 YPIEYLENGKQYID
+944 YPIEYYENGKSY
-958 VPYKL
+958 YKEEHINE
-963 EKTTKLTKN
+963 EKTTRLVKN
-972 SFNAAKF
+972 SFDVAKF

-1002 YGIVVG
+1002 YGIVIG
-1008 GITSFAESWESLY
+1008 GITSFSESWESLY
-1021 IDVEYWQDKSSGK
+1021 IDVKYYKAKSSG
-1034 RRAFVKC
+1034 RRWANIEC
-1041 GESNYCN
+1041 GESKYCN
-1048 FFNNLISLKNLSMKD
+1048 FFNNLLSLKNLSMKD

>member
-1 MFISFLF
+1 
-8 SEKYVYISKTILIN
+8 
-22 LFAKKVLL
+22 
-30 IFLTTL
+30 
-36 NLYAKIIYR
+36 
-45 TYVLYDRSKILII
+45 
-58 YIRRKK
+58 
-64 LLSKQAISLSY
+64 
-75 LYGGK
+75 
-80 WIGFSD
+80 
-86 QTKSTMDCLKIKTSS
+86 MDCLKIKTSS

-154 SGVVVMYRAFVENKW
+154 SGIVVMYRAFVENKW

-177 PEWMDSVRS
+177 PEWMDSVQS

-204 GKNISGMEIRVYKE
+204 GKNISGIEIRVYKE

-247 KSTLSSKID
+247 KSTLSSRID

-490 YRAYVDGRWLPWVS
+490 YRAYVDGRWVPWVS

-539 GVEIYVFNGKSISSS
+539 GVEIDVFNGKSISSS

-650 SGVVVMYRVHVE
+650 SGVVVMYRVHVQ

-702 NINGVEIHIYEENE
+702 NINGVEIHIYEEDE

-757 IGIDVSVDKFI
+757 IGIDISVDKFI
-768 DSYLTKTGVPFDPS
+768 DSYLTKTGVPFDPN
-782 ISFGGNPRSTS
+782 ISFGGNPRYTS

-805 LDKALSGKNYEAKV
+805 LDKALSGQKYTAKQ
-819 LNNVSLKTLCSQYI
+819 LYGVSLKNLCSNYI

-886 PLTSHPQ
+886 PLTYQPQ

-898 SSVEAAY
+898 SSVEVAY

-931 KYGAVKNPENGII
+931 KYGAVKNPINGKI
-944 YPIEYLENGKQYID
+944 YPIEYYENGKSY
-958 VPYKL
+958 YKEEHINE
-963 EKTTKLTKN
+963 EKTTRLVKN
-972 SFNAAKF
+972 SFDVAKF

-1002 YGIVVG
+1002 YGIVIG
-1008 GITSFAESWESLY
+1008 GITSFSESWESLY
-1021 IDVEYWQDKSSGK
+1021 IDVKYYKAKSSG
-1034 RRAFVKC
+1034 RRWANIEC
-1041 GESNYCN
+1041 GESKYCN
-1048 FFNNLISLKNLSMKD
+1048 FFNNLLSLKNQSMRALY
-1063 IHGYWSGANIYSA
+1063 GRWSGANMYSA
-1076 VVWETT
+1076 QVWEST
-1082 VNDFAKGEY
+1082 VNDFAKGQY
-1091 GKYKGIVPND
+1091 AKFKGIIPNN
-1101 SYNYDIVFTFDER
+1101 SYNYDIIFTFDER
-1114 RRSDKHVSWIFCGE
+1114 RKEDKYVSQIFCGKD
-1128 NGKMY
+1128 GKMY
-1133 EYATIYDSEKIEIV
+1133 EYAHIYNSEKIEIV
-1147 VKNFWGTE
+1147 VKDFLGTE
-1155 VDRINIMPQI
+1155 IDRINILPQM
-1165 NPVSELPQD
+1165 NPLSELPQD
-1174 KAALFEFVK
+1174 KAALFEFMK

>member
-1 MFISFLF
+1 
-8 SEKYVYISKTILIN
+8 
-22 LFAKKVLL
+22 
-30 IFLTTL
+30 
-36 NLYAKIIYR
+36 
-45 TYVLYDRSKILII
+45 
-58 YIRRKK
+58 
-64 LLSKQAISLSY
+64 
-75 LYGGK
+75 
-80 WIGFSD
+80 
-86 QTKSTMDCLKIKTSS
+86 
-101 NESFYLQYRTWN
+101 
-113 KGMNGYYPYV
+113 
-123 KSTENDY
+123 
-130 AGSSGKPIQQLQ
+130 
-142 IQAYRNDGTKLV
+142 
-154 SGVVVMYRAFVENKW
+154 
-169 LPWVSNAD
+169 
-177 PEWMDSVRS
+177 
-186 KYNLGGTLDTS
+186 
-197 SSYAGIS
+197 
-204 GKNISGMEIRVYKE
+204 MEV
-218 SSLGNYS
+218 
-225 GGESNPSLSY
+225 
-235 MVGNESNWKSFS
+235 FF
-247 KSTLSSKID
+247 KSTLSSRID

-566 LSYIDEDSNWHSFT
+566 LSYNDEDSNWHSFT
-580 SMASS
+580 STASS
-585 VHINGIKIKTDKS
+585 VHINGIKIKTDKD

-611 KSYYYPFVKSNEN
+611 KSYYYPFVKSTEN
-624 DYAGYPGGTVQL
+624 DYAGYPGGIVQL
-636 LNIQVYSKEDVKLT
+636 LNIQVYSKDDVKLT
-650 SGVVVMYRVHVE
+650 SGVVVMYRVHV
-662 GNWLPWVSNADPKWM
+662 GGSWLPWVSNADPKWM
-677 RSVQSKYNLDGTL
+677 RSVQTKYNLGGTL
-690 DTGSSY
+690 DTGASY
-696 AGIDGK
+696 AGIDGQ
-702 NINGVEIHIYEENE
+702 NINGVEIYIYEENE

-757 IGIDVSVDKFI
+757 IGIDISVDKFI
-768 DSYLTKTGVPFDPS
+768 DSYLTKTGVPFDPN
-782 ISFGGNPRSTS
+782 ISFGGNPRYTS

-805 LDKALSGKNYEAKV
+805 LDKALSGQKYTAKQ
-819 LNNVSLKTLCSQYI
+819 LYGVSLKNLCSNYI

-886 PLTSHPQ
+886 PLTYQPQ

-898 SSVEAAY
+898 SSVEVAY

-931 KYGAVKNPENGII
+931 KYGAVKNPINGKI
-944 YPIEYLENGKQYID
+944 YPIEYYENGKSY
-958 VPYKL
+958 YKEEHINE
-963 EKTTKLTKN
+963 EKTTRLVKN
-972 SFNAAKF
+972 SFDVAKF

-1002 YGIVVG
+1002 YGIVIG
-1008 GITSFAESWESLY
+1008 GITSFSESWESLY
-1021 IDVEYWQDKSSGK
+1021 IDVKYYKAKSSG
-1034 RRAFVKC
+1034 RRWANIEC
-1041 GESNYCN
+1041 GESKYCN
-1048 FFNNLISLKNLSMKD
+1048 FFNNLLSLKNQSMRALY
-1063 IHGYWSGANIYSA
+1063 GRWSGANMYSA
-1076 VVWETT
+1076 QVWEST
-1082 VNDFAKGEY
+1082 VNDFAKGQY
-1091 GKYKGIVPND
+1091 AKFKGIIPNN
-1101 SYNYDIVFTFDER
+1101 SYNYDIIFTFDER
-1114 RRSDKHVSWIFCGE
+1114 RKEDKYVSQIFCGKD
-1128 NGKMY
+1128 GKMY
-1133 EYATIYDSEKIEIV
+1133 EYAHIYNSEKIEIV
-1147 VKNFWGTE
+1147 VKDFLGTE
-1155 VDRINIMPQI
+1155 IDRINILPQM
-1165 NPVSELPQD
+1165 NPLSELPQD
-1174 KAALFEFVK
+1174 KAALFEFMK

>member
-1 MFISFLF
+1 M
-8 SEKYVYISKTILIN
+8 N
-22 LFAKKVLL
+22 
-30 IFLTTL
+30 
-36 NLYAKIIYR
+36 N
-45 TYVLYDRSKILII
+45 
-58 YIRRKK
+58 
-64 LLSKQAISLSY
+64 
-75 LYGGK
+75 
-80 WIGFSD
+80 
-86 QTKSTMDCLKIKTSS
+86 TMI
-101 NESFYLQYRTWN
+101 
-113 KGMNGYYPYV
+113 M
-123 KSTENDY
+123 
-130 AGSSGKPIQQLQ
+130 
-142 IQAYRNDGTKLV
+142 
-154 SGVVVMYRAFVENKW
+154 
-169 LPWVSNAD
+169 
-177 PEWMDSVRS
+177 
-186 KYNLGGTLDTS
+186 
-197 SSYAGIS
+197 
-204 GKNISGMEIRVYKE
+204 
-218 SSLGNYS
+218 
-225 GGESNPSLSY
+225 
-235 MVGNESNWKSFS
+235 
-247 KSTLSSKID
+247 
-256 GIKIQTGSNK
+256 
-266 DYYLT
+266 
-271 YRTWNEGQS
+271 
-280 SYYPAVNS
+280 
-288 TENDYAGS
+288 
-296 PGKAIQRLSINVYR
+296 
-310 NNGTKLTSGIIVM
+310 
-323 YRVYTD
+323 
-329 SRWLPWV
+329 
-336 SNADPEWMR
+336 
-345 NVKTKYSLNGT
+345 
-356 LDTGSSYAGIDGKNI
+356 
-371 GGVEIRIF
+371 
-379 EEDSLNAGSGSFV
+379 
-392 GSEELITTQYMA
+392 
-404 NSTSNWKSFNHKVMA
+404 
-419 SPIDGIKIQTNS
+419 
-431 NSDFYLRYKTWNEGQ
+431 RYKTWNEGQ

-580 SMASS
+580 STASS
-585 VHINGIKIKTDKS
+585 VHINGIKIKTDKD

-611 KSYYYPFVKSNEN
+611 KSYYYPFVKSTEN
-624 DYAGYPGGTVQL
+624 DYAGYPGGIVQL
-636 LNIQVYSKEDVKLT
+636 LNIQVYSKDDVKLT

-768 DSYLTKTGVPFDPS
+768 DSYLTKTGVPFDPN
-782 ISFGGNPRSTS
+782 ISFGGNPRYTS

-805 LDKALSGKNYEAKV
+805 LDKALSGQKYTAKQ
-819 LNNVSLKTLCSQYI
+819 LYGVSLKNLCSNYI

-886 PLTSHPQ
+886 PLTYQPQ

-898 SSVEAAY
+898 SSVEVAY

-931 KYGAVKNPENGII
+931 KYGAVKNPINGKI
-944 YPIEYLENGKQYID
+944 YPIEYYENGKSY
-958 VPYKL
+958 YKEEHINE
-963 EKTTKLTKN
+963 EKTTRLVKN
-972 SFNAAKF
+972 SFDVAKF

-1002 YGIVVG
+1002 YGIVIG
-1008 GITSFAESWESLY
+1008 GITSFSESWESLY
-1021 IDVEYWQDKSSGK
+1021 IDVKYYKAKSSG
-1034 RRAFVKC
+1034 RRWANIEC
-1041 GESNYCN
+1041 GESKYCN
-1048 FFNNLISLKNLSMKD
+1048 FFNNLLSLKNQSMRALY
-1063 IHGYWSGANIYSA
+1063 GRWSGANMYSA
-1076 VVWETT
+1076 QVWEST
-1082 VNDFAKGEY
+1082 VNDFAKGQY
-1091 GKYKGIVPND
+1091 AKFKGIIPNN
-1101 SYNYDIVFTFDER
+1101 SYNYDIIFTFDER
-1114 RRSDKHVSWIFCGE
+1114 RKEDKYVSQIFCGKD
-1128 NGKMY
+1128 GKMY
-1133 EYATIYDSEKIEIV
+1133 EYAHIYNSEKIEIV
-1147 VKNFWGTE
+1147 VKDFLGTE
-1155 VDRINIMPQI
+1155 IDRINILPQM
-1165 NPVSELPQD
+1165 NPLSELPQD
-1174 KAALFEFVK
+1174 KAALFEFMK

>member
-1 MFISFLF
+1 
-8 SEKYVYISKTILIN
+8 
-22 LFAKKVLL
+22 
-30 IFLTTL
+30 
-36 NLYAKIIYR
+36 
-45 TYVLYDRSKILII
+45 
-58 YIRRKK
+58 
-64 LLSKQAISLSY
+64 
-75 LYGGK
+75 
-80 WIGFSD
+80 
-86 QTKSTMDCLKIKTSS
+86 
-101 NESFYLQYRTWN
+101 
-113 KGMNGYYPYV
+113 
-123 KSTENDY
+123 
-130 AGSSGKPIQQLQ
+130 
-142 IQAYRNDGTKLV
+142 
-154 SGVVVMYRAFVENKW
+154 
-169 LPWVSNAD
+169 
-177 PEWMDSVRS
+177 MDSVRS

-580 SMASS
+580 STASS
-585 VHINGIKIKTDKS
+585 VHINGIKIKTDKD

-611 KSYYYPFVKSNEN
+611 KSYYYPFVKSTEN
-624 DYAGYPGGTVQL
+624 DYAGYPGGIVQL
-636 LNIQVYSKEDVKLT
+636 LNIQVYSKDDVKLT
-650 SGVVVMYRVHVE
+650 SGVVVMYRVHV
-662 GNWLPWVSNADPKWM
+662 GGSWLPWVSNADPKWM
-677 RSVQSKYNLDGTL
+677 RSVQTKYNLGGTL
-690 DTGSSY
+690 DTGASY
-696 AGIDGK
+696 AGIDGQ
-702 NINGVEIHIYEENE
+702 NINGVEIYIYEENE

-757 IGIDVSVDKFI
+757 IGIDISVDKFI
-768 DSYLTKTGVPFDPS
+768 DSYLTKTGVPFDPN
-782 ISFGGNPRSTS
+782 ISFGGNPRYTS

-805 LDKALSGKNYEAKV
+805 LDKALSGQKYTAKQ
-819 LNNVSLKTLCSQYI
+819 LYGVSLKNLCSNYI

-886 PLTSHPQ
+886 PLTYQPQ

-898 SSVEAAY
+898 SSVEVAY

-931 KYGAVKNPENGII
+931 KYGAVKNPINGKI
-944 YPIEYLENGKQYID
+944 YPIEYYENGKSY
-958 VPYKL
+958 YKEEHINE
-963 EKTTKLTKN
+963 EKTTRLVKN
-972 SFNAAKF
+972 SFDVAKF

-1002 YGIVVG
+1002 YGIVIG
-1008 GITSFAESWESLY
+1008 GITSFSESWESLY
-1021 IDVEYWQDKSSGK
+1021 IDVKYYKAKSSG
-1034 RRAFVKC
+1034 RRWANIEC
-1041 GESNYCN
+1041 GESKYCN
-1048 FFNNLISLKNLSMKD
+1048 FFNNLLSLKNQSMRALY
-1063 IHGYWSGANIYSA
+1063 GRWSGANMYSA
-1076 VVWETT
+1076 QVWEST
-1082 VNDFAKGEY
+1082 VNDFAKGQY
-1091 GKYKGIVPND
+1091 AKFKGIIPNN
-1101 SYNYDIVFTFDER
+1101 SYNYDIIFTFDER
-1114 RRSDKHVSWIFCGE
+1114 RKEDKYVSQIFCGKD
-1128 NGKMY
+1128 GKMY
-1133 EYATIYDSEKIEIV
+1133 EYAHIYNSEKIEIV